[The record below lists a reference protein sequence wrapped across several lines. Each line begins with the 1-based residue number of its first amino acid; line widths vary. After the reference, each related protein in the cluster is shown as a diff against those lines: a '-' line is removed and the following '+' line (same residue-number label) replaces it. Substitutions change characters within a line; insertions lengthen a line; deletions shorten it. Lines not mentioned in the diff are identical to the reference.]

1 MRTKIG
7 TRLLSLFL
15 TAICVIGLIPTSA
28 FAASSENMP
37 SEITL
42 KKSDYFLDT
51 DGSKTYNSPSFD
63 KPLYLHIINMNV
75 GGKTKVG
82 FCAEHGKQLG
92 NTLIGKKWG
101 NPEPVTNSFIKMMIG
116 YYYCMTDAKYMTDA
130 YKAKFGS
137 QLWTDQNM
145 IRYHNAWIQ
154 ALCWRALGQGAA
166 IPSDAEGQRVAIAKE
181 LMYIANA
188 KNGTSYSDIYTDKY
202 GTTTFYE
209 KGCKVIDNPDCWPDV
224 DVTLYH
230 YIGGNATS
238 PDGKKH
244 YTNDNTQ
251 AIMVATPRGEPT
263 IDDYQIVVK
272 KVDSSNPTKGL
283 PGATFSLTMV
293 GSDDPSFPMTGVTG
307 QDGTYTFK
315 PLKAGTYQVT
325 ETEAPE
331 GYQIDNPG
339 PYTVT
344 LPMNGQKTV
353 TVTAT
358 DTPITTSSGS
368 IRKVDKD
375 IPTMGLA
382 GATIRITGIDNNFKY
397 EGQTVAGGA
406 LTDVPWDT
414 MPVGSYIAEEIGA
427 PEGYILPSPHE
438 KKEFY
443 WDKKSDVTLVFE
455 NDSKVKVQL
464 LKKDESNNPLPGC
477 LFTVIKNG
485 QTLFS
490 AVTDAAG
497 TITVP
502 NVTEGTYWF
511 VEKDAPEGYVVNS
524 EPVTAYVS
532 AADIQGNKTVT
543 VEATNHRKPGLEI
556 VKIDSVT
563 KEPVANCTFDIRS
576 IDGTY
581 HETLT
586 TDGAGRIFLENMTP
600 GSYEVKE
607 TAVPKGYNLNPEK
620 QTVELTAGGTF
631 TLTFE
636 NVPKTDFTLFK
647 HDSNNHPIAGV
658 TFEISKKGGQSL
670 GHFTTDGQGK
680 LTVPNLEPGI
690 YVAVE
695 TDCPDDYILDK
706 TPHEFQVNAGK
717 TEVGIDVVNLKK
729 PEITVKKVDSI
740 VGGGVEGAKFE
751 IFYAG
756 TGGTGSPA
764 GTYESLGT
772 KYTDANGIIHL
783 DHLKEGWYRFTEV
796 EAPEGYQL
804 DEPSTQEIYLK
815 GDDNAELTFKDT
827 PLSAIIVMKKDGVNG
842 KALPGA
848 TFQLR
853 YLDGTS
859 GTGGTVIGE
868 KVTDQNGVCS
878 WTGLKA
884 GTYIVE
890 EVKPAPG
897 YNIVEGPKTVYISGK
912 AQDVITVSFDNS
924 PDGTLLIKKVDA
936 KNPTK
941 VLAGA
946 KFRVQYTNGTLLGN
960 DNGIFTTDEN
970 GQITIAGLEPEKT
983 IIVTE
988 VEAPAGYII
997 DGQAQTIDIKSG
1009 KVVSITFKNAPKGEL
1024 VIEKTDAATGKLLPG
1039 AEFIIRKS
1047 DGTEVGADG
1056 NIHNNLTIES
1066 GTLSSD
1072 SHFVTGGDGRIIIK
1086 GLTPGNYTIT
1096 EVKAPDGYLIGKN
1109 ASRTIQITAG
1119 DTQTIT
1125 FANPST
1131 CSLLIKKVCS
1141 INTDKMLEGA
1151 VFDVRYADGSV
1162 VGDSNG
1168 VYETGADGTILITG
1182 LEANKAIIVT
1192 ETKAPNGFAID
1203 TKPQTVTTIAGK
1215 VVQLTFANAPY
1226 GKLVIEKR
1234 DAETNNLLP
1243 GAEFRVT
1250 TAAGCEVG
1258 QNGVIGDT
1266 TLTSNGIFRTDA
1278 DGKITISNLRP
1289 GNYIITEIKAPD
1301 GYLIDD
1307 PTRNV
1312 TVTAGDTQTIVFKN
1326 HSTCSLLIKKVC
1338 TENPDKMLEG
1348 AVFDVRYADGTV
1360 VGDSN
1365 GVFTTGA
1372 DGTILITGL
1381 EANKAI
1387 VVTETKAPD
1396 GFAIDTT
1403 PQTITTQAGKVVQLT
1418 FANAPYGKIIIEKRD
1433 SKTNELLP
1441 GAEFRVTT
1449 AAGCEVGQNGVIGD
1463 TNLTSNGIFTTGAD
1477 GKITIT
1483 NVRPGSYVITEIKA
1497 PDGYLIDDPTR
1508 TITVTSGDTQTIVFK
1523 DTKPGG
1529 LIIEKRD
1536 SVTKEPLAGATFK
1549 VTTSDGRFVAQ
1560 DGGATSTNGLYTTD
1574 ANGQIH
1580 IVDLDP
1586 DTYVVTEVTAP
1597 DGYLMD
1603 APSQTVKI
1611 EKNDTQTLT
1620 FYDTPLGGL
1629 TIVKVDSESGK
1640 RLEGAKIEVAKLNGE
1655 IVGTYVTDKLGVIQ
1669 LPDLD
1674 DGWYQLTEI
1683 KAPKGYLLDSTP
1695 QKVEVKKGETKT
1707 FEFENTA
1714 SASMLIH
1721 KIDSVTKK
1729 GIQGVKFVVYDSSM
1743 TPIGEYESDDQGYVH
1758 LNKTL
1763 EDGKYYVREIVAAEG
1778 YILDNK
1784 VKSFTVLAGDTAMIE
1799 WENTSELGQIQVIK
1813 TSEGYS
1819 SVNGLPAGTPL
1830 SGAIFAV
1837 YDKQN
1842 NVVDKF
1848 QTNENGIGSSKK
1860 LPLGIYTVKE
1870 VQAPANYGL
1879 NPTVF
1884 TADIEFAGQV
1894 VKLNVT
1900 DPVITAGVSI
1910 KKTGYAQT
1918 MNNNVMRWTVSGV
1931 RNDSTTSLQS
1941 FYWRDTLPTDAVR
1954 LTRLVTGT
1962 YSTTQ
1967 TYKVT
1972 FTTNLNSQWRTAYD
1986 NLSTAKNYT
1995 LDMSSAALGLAS
2007 NEYVTQ
2013 FMLSFG
2019 IVPAGFHQLT
2029 NATVDAQTLYALT
2042 NGYKFTNKADV
2053 GGLLGGNW
2061 VQSIARWTT
2070 SVYSHYVPA
2079 KPAAPKSP
2087 KLPRTGY

>member
-28 FAASSENMP
+28 FAAPSGSMP

-42 KKSDYFLDT
+42 QKSDYFLDT
-51 DGSKTYNSPSFD
+51 DGSKTYNSPSFGE
-63 KPLYLHIINMNV
+63 PLYLHIINMNV
-75 GGKTKVG
+75 GGETKVG

-116 YYYCMTDAKYMTDA
+116 YYYCMTDAKYQTDA
-130 YKAKFGS
+130 YKEKWGGE
-137 QLWTDQNM
+137 LWTDQNL

-166 IPSDAEGQRVAIAKE
+166 IPSDAEGQKVAIAKE

-202 GTTTFYE
+202 GTTTFYQKGE
-209 KGCKVIDNPDCWPDV
+209 KVLDNTDCWPDV
-224 DVTLYH
+224 DVTLYR

-251 AIMVATPRGEPT
+251 AVKVATPKPPT
-263 IDDYQIVVK
+263 AEDYQIVVK

-283 PGATFSLTMV
+283 AGAAFSLEMV
-293 GSDDPSFPMTGVTG
+293 GSDDPMFPMTGVTG

-315 PLKAGTYQVT
+315 KLKAGTYQVT
-325 ETEAPE
+325 ETKAPD

-344 LPMNGQKTV
+344 LPTNGQKTV
-353 TVTAT
+353 TVTAL
-358 DTPITTSSGS
+358 DTPITLASGS

-375 IPTMGLA
+375 RPTMGLA
-382 GATIRITGIDNNFKY
+382 GATIRITGIDNNFTY
-397 EGQTVAGGA
+397 EGQTVDGGA

-414 MPVGSYIAEEIGA
+414 MPVGSYVAEEIGA

-443 WDKKSDVTLVFE
+443 WDKKNEVKLVFE

-563 KEPVANCTFDIRS
+563 KKPVANCTFDIRS

-631 TLTFE
+631 TRTFE

-706 TPHEFQVNAGK
+706 TPHEFQVNAGV
-717 TEVGIDVVNLKK
+717 TNVGIDVVNLKK

-796 EAPEGYQL
+796 EAPAGYQL

-853 YLDGTS
+853 YLGGTS

-878 WTGLKA
+878 WTSLKA

-936 KNPTK
+936 KHPTK

-988 VEAPAGYII
+988 IEAPAGYII

-1024 VIEKTDAATGKLLPG
+1024 VIEKTDAATGKLLSG

-1056 NIHNNLTIES
+1056 NIHNDLTIES

-1131 CSLLIKKVCS
+1131 CSLLIKKVC
-1141 INTDKMLEGA
+1141 
-1151 VFDVRYADGSV
+1151 
-1162 VGDSNG
+1162 
-1168 VYETGADGTILITG
+1168 
-1182 LEANKAIIVT
+1182 
-1192 ETKAPNGFAID
+1192 
-1203 TKPQTVTTIAGK
+1203 
-1215 VVQLTFANAPY
+1215 
-1226 GKLVIEKR
+1226 
-1234 DAETNNLLP
+1234 
-1243 GAEFRVT
+1243 
-1250 TAAGCEVG
+1250 
-1258 QNGVIGDT
+1258 
-1266 TLTSNGIFRTDA
+1266 
-1278 DGKITISNLRP
+1278 
-1289 GNYIITEIKAPD
+1289 
-1301 GYLIDD
+1301 
-1307 PTRNV
+1307 
-1312 TVTAGDTQTIVFKN
+1312 
-1326 HSTCSLLIKKVC
+1326 

-1396 GFAIDTT
+1396 GFTIDTT

-1483 NVRPGSYVITEIKA
+1483 NVRPGNYVITEIKA

-1640 RLEGAKIEVAKLNGE
+1640 RLEGAKIEVAKMNGE

-1707 FEFENTA
+1707 FEFENIA

-1721 KIDSVTKK
+1721 KIDSVTRK

>member
-15 TAICVIGLIPTSA
+15 TVICVIGLIPTSA
-28 FAASSENMP
+28 FAASSGSTP

-75 GGKTKVG
+75 GGETKVG

-101 NPEPVTNSFIKMMIG
+101 NPETVTNSFIKMMIG
-116 YYYCMTDAKYMTDA
+116 YYYCMTDAKYQTDA
-130 YKAKFGS
+130 YKEKWGGA
-137 QLWTDQNM
+137 LWTDQNM

-166 IPSDAEGQRVAIAKE
+166 IPSDAEGQKVAIAKE

-202 GTTTFYE
+202 GTTTFYQKGE
-209 KGCKVIDNPDCWPDV
+209 KVLDNTDCWPDV

-230 YIGGNATS
+230 YIGGDATS

-251 AIMVATPRGEPT
+251 AIMVATPKVQTSDE
-263 IDDYQIVVK
+263 YKIVVK

-283 PGATFSLTMV
+283 AGAEFSLEMV
-293 GSDDPSFPMTGVTG
+293 GSDDPKFPMTGVTG
-307 QDGTYTFK
+307 QNGTYTFTN
-315 PLKAGTYQVT
+315 LKAGTYQVT
-325 ETEAPE
+325 ETKAPE
-331 GYQIDNPG
+331 DYQIDNPG

-344 LPMNGQKTV
+344 LPTNGQKTV
-353 TVTAT
+353 TVTAL
-358 DTPITTSSGS
+358 DTPITLASGS

-375 IPTMGLA
+375 RPTMGLA
-382 GATIRITGIDNNFKY
+382 GATIRITGIDNNFTY
-397 EGQTVAGGA
+397 EGQTVEGGA

-414 MPVGSYIAEEIGA
+414 MPVGSYVAEEIGA

-443 WDKKSDVTLVFE
+443 WDKKNEVKLVFE

-706 TPHEFQVNAGK
+706 TPHEFQVNAGV
-717 TEVGIDVVNLKK
+717 TNVGIDVVNLKK

-796 EAPEGYQL
+796 EAPAGYQL

-853 YLDGTS
+853 YLGGTS

-878 WTGLKA
+878 WTSLKA

-936 KNPTK
+936 KHPTK

-988 VEAPAGYII
+988 IEAPAGYII

-1056 NIHNNLTIES
+1056 NIHNDLTIES

-1125 FANPST
+1125 FANP
-1131 CSLLIKKVCS
+1131 
-1141 INTDKMLEGA
+1141 
-1151 VFDVRYADGSV
+1151 
-1162 VGDSNG
+1162 
-1168 VYETGADGTILITG
+1168 
-1182 LEANKAIIVT
+1182 
-1192 ETKAPNGFAID
+1192 
-1203 TKPQTVTTIAGK
+1203 
-1215 VVQLTFANAPY
+1215 
-1226 GKLVIEKR
+1226 
-1234 DAETNNLLP
+1234 
-1243 GAEFRVT
+1243 
-1250 TAAGCEVG
+1250 
-1258 QNGVIGDT
+1258 
-1266 TLTSNGIFRTDA
+1266 
-1278 DGKITISNLRP
+1278 
-1289 GNYIITEIKAPD
+1289 
-1301 GYLIDD
+1301 
-1307 PTRNV
+1307 
-1312 TVTAGDTQTIVFKN
+1312 
-1326 HSTCSLLIKKVC
+1326 STCSLLIKKVC

-1463 TNLTSNGIFTTGAD
+1463 TKLTSNGIFTTGAD

-1483 NVRPGSYVITEIKA
+1483 NVRPGSYIITEIKA

-1536 SVTKEPLAGATFK
+1536 SVTKVPLAGATFK

-1918 MNNNVMRWTVSGV
+1918 MNNNIMRWTVSGV

-2070 SVYSHYVPA
+2070 SIYSHYVPA

>member
-1 MRTKIG
+1 MRQKIG

-28 FAASSENMP
+28 FAAPSGSMP

-42 KKSDYFLDT
+42 QKSDYFLDT
-51 DGSKTYNSPSFD
+51 DGSKTYNSPSFGE
-63 KPLYLHIINMNV
+63 PLYLHIINMNV
-75 GGKTKVG
+75 GGKTNVG

-116 YYYCMTDAKYMTDA
+116 YYYCMTDAKYQTDA
-130 YKAKFGS
+130 YKEKWGGE
-137 QLWTDQNM
+137 LWTDQNL

-166 IPSDAEGQRVAIAKE
+166 IPSDAEGQKVAIAKE

-202 GTTTFYE
+202 GTTTFYQKGE
-209 KGCKVIDNPDCWPDV
+209 KVLDNTDCWPDV

-251 AIMVATPRGEPT
+251 AIMVATPSIPT
-263 IDDYQIVVK
+263 LGNYQITVK

-283 PGATFSLTMV
+283 AGAEFSLEMV
-293 GSDDPSFPMTGVTG
+293 GSDDPKFPMTGVTG
-307 QDGTYTFK
+307 QGGTLTFK
-315 PLKAGTYQVT
+315 DLKAGTYQVT
-325 ETEAPE
+325 ETKAPE
-331 GYQIDNPG
+331 DYQIDNPG

-344 LPMNGQKTV
+344 LPTNGQNTV

-358 DTPITTSSGS
+358 DTPITLASGS

-375 IPTMGLA
+375 RPTMGLA
-382 GATIRITGIDNNFKY
+382 GATIRITGIDNNFTY
-397 EGQTVAGGA
+397 EGQTVEGGA

-414 MPVGSYIAEEIGA
+414 MPVGSYVAEEIGA

-443 WDKKSDVTLVFE
+443 WDKKNEVKLVFE

-706 TPHEFQVNAGK
+706 TPHEFQVNAGV
-717 TEVGIDVVNLKK
+717 TNVGIDVVNLKK

-796 EAPEGYQL
+796 EAPAGYQL

-853 YLDGTS
+853 YLGGTS

-878 WTGLKA
+878 WTSLKA

-936 KNPTK
+936 KHPTK

-988 VEAPAGYII
+988 IEAPAGYII

-1056 NIHNNLTIES
+1056 NIHNDLTIES

-1125 FANPST
+1125 FANP
-1131 CSLLIKKVCS
+1131 
-1141 INTDKMLEGA
+1141 
-1151 VFDVRYADGSV
+1151 
-1162 VGDSNG
+1162 
-1168 VYETGADGTILITG
+1168 
-1182 LEANKAIIVT
+1182 
-1192 ETKAPNGFAID
+1192 
-1203 TKPQTVTTIAGK
+1203 
-1215 VVQLTFANAPY
+1215 
-1226 GKLVIEKR
+1226 
-1234 DAETNNLLP
+1234 
-1243 GAEFRVT
+1243 
-1250 TAAGCEVG
+1250 
-1258 QNGVIGDT
+1258 
-1266 TLTSNGIFRTDA
+1266 
-1278 DGKITISNLRP
+1278 
-1289 GNYIITEIKAPD
+1289 
-1301 GYLIDD
+1301 
-1307 PTRNV
+1307 
-1312 TVTAGDTQTIVFKN
+1312 
-1326 HSTCSLLIKKVC
+1326 STCSLLIKKVC

-1483 NVRPGSYVITEIKA
+1483 NVRPGNYVITEIKA

-1640 RLEGAKIEVAKLNGE
+1640 RLEGAKIEVAKMNGE

-1721 KIDSVTKK
+1721 KLDSVTRK

>member
-1 MRTKIG
+1 
-7 TRLLSLFL
+7 
-15 TAICVIGLIPTSA
+15 
-28 FAASSENMP
+28 MP

-42 KKSDYFLDT
+42 QKSDYFLDT
-51 DGSKTYNSPSFD
+51 DGSKTYNSPSFGE
-63 KPLYLHIINMNV
+63 PLYLHIINMNV
-75 GGKTKVG
+75 GGETKIG

-116 YYYCMTDAKYMTDA
+116 YYYCMTDTKYQTDA
-130 YKAKFGS
+130 YKEKWGGE
-137 QLWTDQNM
+137 LWTDPNL

-166 IPSDAEGQRVAIAKE
+166 IPSDAEGQKVAIAKE

-202 GTTTFYE
+202 GTTTFYQKGE
-209 KGCKVIDNPDCWPDV
+209 KVLDNTDCWPDV

-244 YTNDNTQ
+244 YTNENTQ
-251 AIMVATPRGEPT
+251 AIMVATPKEPT
-263 IDDYQIVVK
+263 SEEYQIVVK

-283 PGATFSLTMV
+283 AGAEFSLEMV
-293 GSDDPSFPMTGVTG
+293 GSDDPKFPMTGVTR
-307 QDGTYTFK
+307 QNGTYTFRG
-315 PLKAGTYQVT
+315 LKAGTYQVT
-325 ETEAPE
+325 ETTAPD

-344 LPMNGQKTV
+344 LPTNGQKTV
-353 TVTAT
+353 TVTAL
-358 DTPITTSSGS
+358 DTPITLASGS

-375 IPTMGLA
+375 RPTMGLA
-382 GATIRITGIDNNFKY
+382 GATIRITGIDNNFTY
-397 EGQTVAGGA
+397 EGQTVEGGA

-414 MPVGSYIAEEIGA
+414 MPVGSYVAEEIGA

-443 WDKKSDVTLVFE
+443 WDKKNEVKLVFE

-658 TFEISKKGGQSL
+658 TFEISKKGGKSL

-706 TPHEFQVNAGK
+706 TPHEFQVNAGV
-717 TEVGIDVVNLKK
+717 TNVGIDVVNLKK

-740 VGGGVEGAKFE
+740 VGGGVKDAKFE

-796 EAPEGYQL
+796 EAPAGYQL

-853 YLDGTS
+853 YLGGTS

-878 WTGLKA
+878 WTSLKA

-936 KNPTK
+936 KHPTK

-988 VEAPAGYII
+988 IEAPAGYII

-1024 VIEKTDAATGKLLPG
+1024 VIEKTDAATGKLLSG

-1056 NIHNNLTIES
+1056 NIHNDLTIES

-1125 FANPST
+1125 FANP
-1131 CSLLIKKVCS
+1131 
-1141 INTDKMLEGA
+1141 
-1151 VFDVRYADGSV
+1151 
-1162 VGDSNG
+1162 
-1168 VYETGADGTILITG
+1168 
-1182 LEANKAIIVT
+1182 
-1192 ETKAPNGFAID
+1192 
-1203 TKPQTVTTIAGK
+1203 
-1215 VVQLTFANAPY
+1215 
-1226 GKLVIEKR
+1226 
-1234 DAETNNLLP
+1234 
-1243 GAEFRVT
+1243 
-1250 TAAGCEVG
+1250 
-1258 QNGVIGDT
+1258 
-1266 TLTSNGIFRTDA
+1266 
-1278 DGKITISNLRP
+1278 
-1289 GNYIITEIKAPD
+1289 
-1301 GYLIDD
+1301 
-1307 PTRNV
+1307 
-1312 TVTAGDTQTIVFKN
+1312 
-1326 HSTCSLLIKKVC
+1326 STCSLLIKKVC

-1483 NVRPGSYVITEIKA
+1483 NVRPGNYVITEIKA

-1640 RLEGAKIEVAKLNGE
+1640 RLEGAKIEVAKMNGE

-1721 KIDSVTKK
+1721 KIDSVTRK

-2070 SVYSHYVPA
+2070 SIYSHYVPA

>member
-1 MRTKIG
+1 MRQKIG

-28 FAASSENMP
+28 FAAPSGSMP

-42 KKSDYFLDT
+42 QKSDYFLDT
-51 DGSKTYNSPSFD
+51 DGSKTYNSPSFGE
-63 KPLYLHIINMNV
+63 PLYLHIINMNV

-116 YYYCMTDAKYMTDA
+116 YYYCMTDAKYQTDA
-130 YKAKFGS
+130 YKEKWGGE
-137 QLWTDQNM
+137 LWTDQNL

-166 IPSDAEGQRVAIAKE
+166 IPSDAEGQKAAIAKE

-202 GTTTFYE
+202 GTTTFYQKGE
-209 KGCKVIDNPDCWPDV
+209 KVLDNTDCWPDV

-251 AIMVATPRGEPT
+251 AIMVATPSIPT
-263 IDDYQIVVK
+263 AESYQIVVK

-283 PGATFSLTMV
+283 SGATFSLTMV
-293 GSDDPSFPMTGVTG
+293 GSTKTLTGVTG

-315 PLKAGTYQVT
+315 NLKAGTYQVT

-339 PYTVT
+339 PYAVT
-344 LPMNGQKTV
+344 LPTNGQKTV
-353 TVTAT
+353 TVTAL
-358 DTPITTSSGS
+358 DTPITLASGS

-375 IPTMGLA
+375 RPTMGLA
-382 GATIRITGIDNNFKY
+382 GATIRITGIDNNFTY
-397 EGQTVAGGA
+397 EGQTVEGGA

-414 MPVGSYIAEEIGA
+414 MPVGSYVAEEIGA

-443 WDKKSDVTLVFE
+443 WDKKNEVKLVFE

-706 TPHEFQVNAGK
+706 TPHEFQVNAGV
-717 TEVGIDVVNLKK
+717 TNVGIDVVNLKK

-796 EAPEGYQL
+796 EAPAGYQL

-853 YLDGTS
+853 YLGGTS

-936 KNPTK
+936 KHPTK

-970 GQITIAGLEPEKT
+970 GQITIAGLEPKKT

-988 VEAPAGYII
+988 IEAPAGYII

-1056 NIHNNLTIES
+1056 NIHNDLTIES

-1086 GLTPGNYTIT
+1086 GLTPGHYTIT

-1125 FANPST
+1125 FANP
-1131 CSLLIKKVCS
+1131 
-1141 INTDKMLEGA
+1141 
-1151 VFDVRYADGSV
+1151 
-1162 VGDSNG
+1162 
-1168 VYETGADGTILITG
+1168 
-1182 LEANKAIIVT
+1182 
-1192 ETKAPNGFAID
+1192 
-1203 TKPQTVTTIAGK
+1203 
-1215 VVQLTFANAPY
+1215 
-1226 GKLVIEKR
+1226 
-1234 DAETNNLLP
+1234 
-1243 GAEFRVT
+1243 
-1250 TAAGCEVG
+1250 
-1258 QNGVIGDT
+1258 
-1266 TLTSNGIFRTDA
+1266 
-1278 DGKITISNLRP
+1278 
-1289 GNYIITEIKAPD
+1289 
-1301 GYLIDD
+1301 
-1307 PTRNV
+1307 
-1312 TVTAGDTQTIVFKN
+1312 
-1326 HSTCSLLIKKVC
+1326 STCSLLIKKVC

-1483 NVRPGSYVITEIKA
+1483 NVRPGNYVITEIKA

-1640 RLEGAKIEVAKLNGE
+1640 RLEGAKIEVAKMNGE

-1721 KIDSVTKK
+1721 KIDSVTRK

-1860 LPLGIYTVKE
+1860 LPLGIYAVKE

>member
-28 FAASSENMP
+28 FAAPSGSMP

-42 KKSDYFLDT
+42 QKSDYFLDT
-51 DGSKTYNSPSFD
+51 DGSKTYNSPSFGE
-63 KPLYLHIINMNV
+63 PLYLHIINMNV
-75 GGKTKVG
+75 GGKTNVG

-116 YYYCMTDAKYMTDA
+116 YYYCMTDAKYQTDA
-130 YKAKFGS
+130 YKEKWGGE
-137 QLWTDQNM
+137 LWTDQNL

-166 IPSDAEGQRVAIAKE
+166 IPSDAEGQKVAIAKE

-202 GTTTFYE
+202 GTTTFYQKGE
-209 KGCKVIDNPDCWPDV
+209 KVLDNTDCWPDV

-251 AIMVATPRGEPT
+251 AIMVATPSIPT
-263 IDDYQIVVK
+263 AESYQIVVK

-283 PGATFSLTMV
+283 SGATFSLTMV
-293 GSDDPSFPMTGVTG
+293 GSTKTLTGVTG

-315 PLKAGTYQVT
+315 NLKAGTYQVT

-339 PYTVT
+339 PYAVT
-344 LPMNGQKTV
+344 LPTNGQNTV
-353 TVTAT
+353 TVTAL
-358 DTPITTSSGS
+358 DTPITLASGS

-375 IPTMGLA
+375 RPTMGLA
-382 GATIRITGIDNNFKY
+382 GATIRITGIDNNFTY
-397 EGQTVAGGA
+397 EGQTVEGGA

-414 MPVGSYIAEEIGA
+414 MPVGSYVAEEIGA

-443 WDKKSDVTLVFE
+443 WDKKNEVKLVFE

-706 TPHEFQVNAGK
+706 TPHEFQVNAGV
-717 TEVGIDVVNLKK
+717 TNVGIDVVNLKK

-796 EAPEGYQL
+796 EAPAGYQL

-853 YLDGTS
+853 YLGGTS

-988 VEAPAGYII
+988 IEAPAGYII

-1056 NIHNNLTIES
+1056 NIHNDLTIES

-1125 FANPST
+1125 FANP
-1131 CSLLIKKVCS
+1131 
-1141 INTDKMLEGA
+1141 
-1151 VFDVRYADGSV
+1151 
-1162 VGDSNG
+1162 
-1168 VYETGADGTILITG
+1168 
-1182 LEANKAIIVT
+1182 
-1192 ETKAPNGFAID
+1192 
-1203 TKPQTVTTIAGK
+1203 
-1215 VVQLTFANAPY
+1215 
-1226 GKLVIEKR
+1226 
-1234 DAETNNLLP
+1234 
-1243 GAEFRVT
+1243 
-1250 TAAGCEVG
+1250 
-1258 QNGVIGDT
+1258 
-1266 TLTSNGIFRTDA
+1266 
-1278 DGKITISNLRP
+1278 
-1289 GNYIITEIKAPD
+1289 
-1301 GYLIDD
+1301 
-1307 PTRNV
+1307 
-1312 TVTAGDTQTIVFKN
+1312 
-1326 HSTCSLLIKKVC
+1326 STCSLLIKKVC

-1483 NVRPGSYVITEIKA
+1483 NVRPGNYIITEIKA

-1640 RLEGAKIEVAKLNGE
+1640 RLEGAKIEVAKMNGE

-1714 SASMLIH
+1714 STSMLIH

-1918 MNNNVMRWTVSGV
+1918 MNNNIMRWTVSGV

-2070 SVYSHYVPA
+2070 SIYSHYVPA

>member
-1 MRTKIG
+1 MRQKIG

-28 FAASSENMP
+28 FAAPSGSMP

-42 KKSDYFLDT
+42 QKSDYFLDT
-51 DGSKTYNSPSFD
+51 DGSKTYNSPSFGE
-63 KPLYLHIINMNV
+63 PLYLHIINMNV
-75 GGKTKVG
+75 GGKTNVG

-116 YYYCMTDAKYMTDA
+116 YYYCMTDAKYQTDA
-130 YKAKFGS
+130 YKEKWGGE
-137 QLWTDQNM
+137 LWTDQNL

-166 IPSDAEGQRVAIAKE
+166 IPSDAEGQKVAIAKE

-202 GTTTFYE
+202 GTTTFYQKGE
-209 KGCKVIDNPDCWPDV
+209 KVLDNTDCWPDV

-251 AIMVATPRGEPT
+251 AIMVATPSIPT
-263 IDDYQIVVK
+263 LGNYQITVK

-283 PGATFSLTMV
+283 AGAEFSLEMV
-293 GSDDPSFPMTGVTG
+293 GSDDPKFPMTGVTG
-307 QDGTYTFK
+307 QGGTLTFK
-315 PLKAGTYQVT
+315 DLKAGTYQVT
-325 ETEAPE
+325 ETKAPE
-331 GYQIDNPG
+331 DYQIDNPG

-344 LPMNGQKTV
+344 LPTNGQNTV

-358 DTPITTSSGS
+358 DTPITLASGS

-375 IPTMGLA
+375 RPTMGLA
-382 GATIRITGIDNNFKY
+382 GATIRITGIDNNFTY
-397 EGQTVAGGA
+397 EGQTVEGGA

-414 MPVGSYIAEEIGA
+414 MPVGSYVAEEIGA

-443 WDKKSDVTLVFE
+443 WDKKNEVKLVFE

-706 TPHEFQVNAGK
+706 TPHEFQVNAGV
-717 TEVGIDVVNLKK
+717 TNVGIDVVNLKK

-796 EAPEGYQL
+796 EAPAGYQL

-853 YLDGTS
+853 YLGGTS

-878 WTGLKA
+878 WTSLKA

-936 KNPTK
+936 KHPTK

-970 GQITIAGLEPEKT
+970 GQITIAGLEPKKT

-988 VEAPAGYII
+988 IEAPAGYII

-1056 NIHNNLTIES
+1056 NIHNDLTIES

-1125 FANPST
+1125 FANP
-1131 CSLLIKKVCS
+1131 
-1141 INTDKMLEGA
+1141 
-1151 VFDVRYADGSV
+1151 
-1162 VGDSNG
+1162 
-1168 VYETGADGTILITG
+1168 
-1182 LEANKAIIVT
+1182 
-1192 ETKAPNGFAID
+1192 
-1203 TKPQTVTTIAGK
+1203 
-1215 VVQLTFANAPY
+1215 
-1226 GKLVIEKR
+1226 
-1234 DAETNNLLP
+1234 
-1243 GAEFRVT
+1243 
-1250 TAAGCEVG
+1250 
-1258 QNGVIGDT
+1258 
-1266 TLTSNGIFRTDA
+1266 
-1278 DGKITISNLRP
+1278 
-1289 GNYIITEIKAPD
+1289 
-1301 GYLIDD
+1301 
-1307 PTRNV
+1307 
-1312 TVTAGDTQTIVFKN
+1312 
-1326 HSTCSLLIKKVC
+1326 STCSLLIKKVC

-1483 NVRPGSYVITEIKA
+1483 NVRPGNYVITEIKA

-1640 RLEGAKIEVAKLNGE
+1640 RLEGAKIEVAKMNGE

-1721 KIDSVTKK
+1721 KIDSVTRK

>member
-28 FAASSENMP
+28 FAAPSGSMP

-42 KKSDYFLDT
+42 QKSDYFLDT
-51 DGSKTYNSPSFD
+51 DGSKTYNSPSFGE
-63 KPLYLHIINMNV
+63 PLYLHIINMNV
-75 GGKTKVG
+75 GGKTQVG

-116 YYYCMTDAKYMTDA
+116 YYYCMTDAKYQTDA
-130 YKAKFGS
+130 YKEKWGGE
-137 QLWTDQNM
+137 LWTDQNL

-166 IPSDAEGQRVAIAKE
+166 IPSDAEGQKVAIAKE

-202 GTTTFYE
+202 GTTTFYQKGE
-209 KGCKVIDNPDCWPDV
+209 KVLDNTDCWPDV
-224 DVTLYH
+224 DVTLYR

-251 AIMVATPRGEPT
+251 AVMVATPKKEPT
-263 IDDYQIVVK
+263 GDTYRIIVK

-283 PGATFSLTMV
+283 AGATFSLEMV
-293 GSDDPSFPMTGVTG
+293 GSDGPSFPKTGVTG
-307 QDGTYTFK
+307 QDGTYIFDR
-315 PLKAGTYQVT
+315 LEAGTYKVT

-339 PYTVT
+339 PYAVT
-344 LPMNGQKTV
+344 LPTNGQNTV
-353 TVTAT
+353 TVTAL
-358 DTPITTSSGS
+358 DTPITLASGS

-375 IPTMGLA
+375 RPTMGLA
-382 GATIRITGIDNNFKY
+382 GATIRITGIDNNFTY
-397 EGQTVAGGA
+397 EGQTVEGGA

-414 MPVGSYIAEEIGA
+414 MPVGSYVAEEIGA

-443 WDKKSDVTLVFE
+443 WDKKNEVKLVFE

-581 HETLT
+581 HEALT

-706 TPHEFQVNAGK
+706 TPHEFQVNAGV
-717 TEVGIDVVNLKK
+717 TNVGIDVVNLKK

-796 EAPEGYQL
+796 EAPAGYQL

-853 YLDGTS
+853 YLGGTS
-859 GTGGTVIGE
+859 GTGGTAIGE

-936 KNPTK
+936 KHPTK

-970 GQITIAGLEPEKT
+970 GQITIAGLEPKKT

-988 VEAPAGYII
+988 IEAPAGYII

-1056 NIHNNLTIES
+1056 NIHNDLTIES

-1086 GLTPGNYTIT
+1086 GLTPGHYTIT

-1125 FANPST
+1125 FANP
-1131 CSLLIKKVCS
+1131 
-1141 INTDKMLEGA
+1141 
-1151 VFDVRYADGSV
+1151 
-1162 VGDSNG
+1162 
-1168 VYETGADGTILITG
+1168 
-1182 LEANKAIIVT
+1182 
-1192 ETKAPNGFAID
+1192 
-1203 TKPQTVTTIAGK
+1203 
-1215 VVQLTFANAPY
+1215 
-1226 GKLVIEKR
+1226 
-1234 DAETNNLLP
+1234 
-1243 GAEFRVT
+1243 
-1250 TAAGCEVG
+1250 
-1258 QNGVIGDT
+1258 
-1266 TLTSNGIFRTDA
+1266 
-1278 DGKITISNLRP
+1278 
-1289 GNYIITEIKAPD
+1289 
-1301 GYLIDD
+1301 
-1307 PTRNV
+1307 
-1312 TVTAGDTQTIVFKN
+1312 
-1326 HSTCSLLIKKVC
+1326 STCSLLIKKVC

-1483 NVRPGSYVITEIKA
+1483 NVRPGNYVITEIKA

-1629 TIVKVDSESGK
+1629 TIVKVDSASGK
-1640 RLEGAKIEVAKLNGE
+1640 RLEGAKIEVAKMNGE

-1721 KIDSVTKK
+1721 KIDSVTRK

>member
-1 MRTKIG
+1 
-7 TRLLSLFL
+7 
-15 TAICVIGLIPTSA
+15 
-28 FAASSENMP
+28 MP

-42 KKSDYFLDT
+42 QKSDYFLDT
-51 DGSKTYNSPSFD
+51 DGSKTYSSPSFGE
-63 KPLYLHIINMNV
+63 PLYLHIINMNV

-116 YYYCMTDAKYMTDA
+116 YYYCMTDAKYQTDA
-130 YKAKFGS
+130 YKEKWGGE
-137 QLWTDQNM
+137 LWTDQNL

-166 IPSDAEGQRVAIAKE
+166 IPSDAEGQKVAIAKE

-202 GTTTFYE
+202 GTTTFYQKGE
-209 KGCKVIDNPDCWPDV
+209 KVLDNTDCWPDV

-251 AIMVATPRGEPT
+251 AIMVATPSIPT
-263 IDDYQIVVK
+263 AESYQIVVK

-283 PGATFSLTMV
+283 SGATFSLTMV
-293 GSDDPSFPMTGVTG
+293 GSTKTLTGVTG

-315 PLKAGTYQVT
+315 NLKAGTYQVT
-325 ETEAPE
+325 ETEAPD

-344 LPMNGQKTV
+344 LPTNGQKTV
-353 TVTAT
+353 TVTAL
-358 DTPITTSSGS
+358 DTPITLASGS

-375 IPTMGLA
+375 RPTMGLA
-382 GATIRITGIDNNFKY
+382 GATIRITGIDNNFTY
-397 EGQTVAGGA
+397 EGQTVDGGA

-414 MPVGSYIAEEIGA
+414 MPVGSYVAEEIGA

-443 WDKKSDVTLVFE
+443 WDKKNEVKLVFE

-485 QTLFS
+485 QTIFS

-581 HETLT
+581 HEALT

-706 TPHEFQVNAGK
+706 TPHEFQVNAGV
-717 TEVGIDVVNLKK
+717 TNVGIDVVNLKK

-796 EAPEGYQL
+796 EAPAGYQL

-853 YLDGTS
+853 YLGGTS
-859 GTGGTVIGE
+859 GTGGTAIGE

-970 GQITIAGLEPEKT
+970 GQITIAGLEPKKT

-988 VEAPAGYII
+988 IEAPAGYII

-1056 NIHNNLTIES
+1056 NIHNDLTIES

-1125 FANPST
+1125 FANP
-1131 CSLLIKKVCS
+1131 
-1141 INTDKMLEGA
+1141 
-1151 VFDVRYADGSV
+1151 
-1162 VGDSNG
+1162 
-1168 VYETGADGTILITG
+1168 
-1182 LEANKAIIVT
+1182 
-1192 ETKAPNGFAID
+1192 
-1203 TKPQTVTTIAGK
+1203 
-1215 VVQLTFANAPY
+1215 
-1226 GKLVIEKR
+1226 
-1234 DAETNNLLP
+1234 
-1243 GAEFRVT
+1243 
-1250 TAAGCEVG
+1250 
-1258 QNGVIGDT
+1258 
-1266 TLTSNGIFRTDA
+1266 
-1278 DGKITISNLRP
+1278 
-1289 GNYIITEIKAPD
+1289 
-1301 GYLIDD
+1301 
-1307 PTRNV
+1307 
-1312 TVTAGDTQTIVFKN
+1312 
-1326 HSTCSLLIKKVC
+1326 STCSLLIKKVC

-1477 GKITIT
+1477 GKTTIT
-1483 NVRPGSYVITEIKA
+1483 NVRPGSYIITEIKA

-1529 LIIEKRD
+1529 FIIEKRD

-1640 RLEGAKIEVAKLNGE
+1640 RLEGAKIEVAKMNGE

-1707 FEFENTA
+1707 FEFENIA

-1721 KIDSVTKK
+1721 KIDSVTRK

>member
-42 KKSDYFLDT
+42 NKSDYFLDT

-63 KPLYLHIINMNV
+63 KPLQLHIINMNV

-145 IRYHNAWIQ
+145 IRYHNTWIQ

-293 GSDDPSFPMTGVTG
+293 GSDDPRFPMTGVTG
-307 QDGTYTFK
+307 QDGTYTFT

-353 TVTAT
+353 TVTAL
-358 DTPITTSSGS
+358 DTPITLASGS

-375 IPTMGLA
+375 RPTMGLA
-382 GATIRITGIDNNFKY
+382 GATIRITGIDNNFTY
-397 EGQTVAGGA
+397 EGQTVEGGA

-414 MPVGSYIAEEIGA
+414 MPVGSYVAEEIGA

-443 WDKKSDVTLVFE
+443 WDKKNEVKLVFE

-556 VKIDSVT
+556 VKINSVT

-706 TPHEFQVNAGK
+706 TPHEFQVNAGV
-717 TEVGIDVVNLKK
+717 TNVGIDVVNLKK

-796 EAPEGYQL
+796 EAPAGYQL

-853 YLDGTS
+853 YLGGTS
-859 GTGGTVIGE
+859 GTGGTAIGE

-970 GQITIAGLEPEKT
+970 GQITIAGLEPKKT

-988 VEAPAGYII
+988 IEAPAGYII

-1056 NIHNNLTIES
+1056 NIHNDLTIES

-1125 FANPST
+1125 FANP
-1131 CSLLIKKVCS
+1131 
-1141 INTDKMLEGA
+1141 
-1151 VFDVRYADGSV
+1151 
-1162 VGDSNG
+1162 
-1168 VYETGADGTILITG
+1168 
-1182 LEANKAIIVT
+1182 
-1192 ETKAPNGFAID
+1192 
-1203 TKPQTVTTIAGK
+1203 
-1215 VVQLTFANAPY
+1215 
-1226 GKLVIEKR
+1226 
-1234 DAETNNLLP
+1234 
-1243 GAEFRVT
+1243 
-1250 TAAGCEVG
+1250 
-1258 QNGVIGDT
+1258 
-1266 TLTSNGIFRTDA
+1266 
-1278 DGKITISNLRP
+1278 
-1289 GNYIITEIKAPD
+1289 
-1301 GYLIDD
+1301 
-1307 PTRNV
+1307 
-1312 TVTAGDTQTIVFKN
+1312 
-1326 HSTCSLLIKKVC
+1326 STCSLLIKKVC

-1483 NVRPGSYVITEIKA
+1483 NVRPGNYIITEIKA

-1640 RLEGAKIEVAKLNGE
+1640 RLEGAKIEVAKMNGE

-1721 KIDSVTKK
+1721 KIDSVTRK

-1799 WENTSELGQIQVIK
+1799 WENTSELGQIQVTK

>member
-28 FAASSENMP
+28 FAAPSGSMP

-42 KKSDYFLDT
+42 QKSDYFLDT
-51 DGSKTYNSPSFD
+51 DGSKTYNSPSFGE
-63 KPLYLHIINMNV
+63 PLYLHIINMNV
-75 GGKTKVG
+75 GGETKIG

-116 YYYCMTDAKYMTDA
+116 YYYCMTDTKYQTDA
-130 YKAKFGS
+130 YKEKWGGE
-137 QLWTDQNM
+137 LWTDPNL

-166 IPSDAEGQRVAIAKE
+166 IPSDAEGQKVAIAKE

-202 GTTTFYE
+202 GTTTFYQKGE
-209 KGCKVIDNPDCWPDV
+209 KVLDNTDCWPDV
-224 DVTLYH
+224 GVTLYH

-244 YTNDNTQ
+244 YTNENTQ
-251 AIMVATPRGEPT
+251 AIMVATPKEPT
-263 IDDYQIVVK
+263 SEEYQIVVK

-283 PGATFSLTMV
+283 AGAEFSLEMV
-293 GSDDPSFPMTGVTG
+293 GSDDPKFPMTGVTR
-307 QDGTYTFK
+307 QNGTYTFRG
-315 PLKAGTYQVT
+315 LKAGTYQVT
-325 ETEAPE
+325 ETTAPD

-344 LPMNGQKTV
+344 LPTNGQKTV
-353 TVTAT
+353 TVTAL
-358 DTPITTSSGS
+358 DTPITLASGS

-375 IPTMGLA
+375 RPTMGLA
-382 GATIRITGIDNNFKY
+382 GATIRITGIDNNFTY
-397 EGQTVAGGA
+397 EGQTVEGGA

-414 MPVGSYIAEEIGA
+414 MPVGSYVAEEIGA

-443 WDKKSDVTLVFE
+443 WDKKNEVKLVFE

-556 VKIDSVT
+556 VKINSVT

-581 HETLT
+581 HEALT

-706 TPHEFQVNAGK
+706 TPHEFQVNAGV
-717 TEVGIDVVNLKK
+717 TNVGIDVVNLKK

-796 EAPEGYQL
+796 EAPAGYQL

-853 YLDGTS
+853 YLGGTS

-878 WTGLKA
+878 WTSLKA

-936 KNPTK
+936 KHPTK

-988 VEAPAGYII
+988 IEAPAGYII

-1056 NIHNNLTIES
+1056 NIHNDLTIES

-1125 FANPST
+1125 FANP
-1131 CSLLIKKVCS
+1131 
-1141 INTDKMLEGA
+1141 
-1151 VFDVRYADGSV
+1151 
-1162 VGDSNG
+1162 
-1168 VYETGADGTILITG
+1168 
-1182 LEANKAIIVT
+1182 
-1192 ETKAPNGFAID
+1192 
-1203 TKPQTVTTIAGK
+1203 
-1215 VVQLTFANAPY
+1215 
-1226 GKLVIEKR
+1226 
-1234 DAETNNLLP
+1234 
-1243 GAEFRVT
+1243 
-1250 TAAGCEVG
+1250 
-1258 QNGVIGDT
+1258 
-1266 TLTSNGIFRTDA
+1266 
-1278 DGKITISNLRP
+1278 
-1289 GNYIITEIKAPD
+1289 
-1301 GYLIDD
+1301 
-1307 PTRNV
+1307 
-1312 TVTAGDTQTIVFKN
+1312 
-1326 HSTCSLLIKKVC
+1326 STCSLLIKKVC

-1483 NVRPGSYVITEIKA
+1483 NVRPGNYVITEIKA

-1640 RLEGAKIEVAKLNGE
+1640 RLEGAKIEVAKMNGE

-1721 KIDSVTKK
+1721 KIDSVTRK

>member
-1 MRTKIG
+1 MRQKIG

-28 FAASSENMP
+28 FAAPSGSMP

-42 KKSDYFLDT
+42 QKSDYFLDT
-51 DGSKTYNSPSFD
+51 DGSKTYNSPSFGE
-63 KPLYLHIINMNV
+63 PLYLHIINMNV

-116 YYYCMTDAKYMTDA
+116 YYYCMTDAKYQTDA
-130 YKAKFGS
+130 YKEKWGGE
-137 QLWTDQNM
+137 LWTDQNL

-166 IPSDAEGQRVAIAKE
+166 IPSDAEGQKAAIAKE

-202 GTTTFYE
+202 GTTTFYQKGE
-209 KGCKVIDNPDCWPDV
+209 KVLDNTDCWPDV

-251 AIMVATPRGEPT
+251 AIMVATPSIPT
-263 IDDYQIVVK
+263 LGNYQITVK

-283 PGATFSLTMV
+283 AGAEFSLEMV
-293 GSDDPSFPMTGVTG
+293 GSDDPKFPMTGVTG
-307 QDGTYTFK
+307 QGGTLTFK
-315 PLKAGTYQVT
+315 DLKAGTYQVT
-325 ETEAPE
+325 ETKAPE
-331 GYQIDNPG
+331 DYQIDNPG

-344 LPMNGQKTV
+344 LPTNGQNTV

-358 DTPITTSSGS
+358 DTPITLASGS

-375 IPTMGLA
+375 RPTMGLA
-382 GATIRITGIDNNFKY
+382 GATIRITGIDNNFTY
-397 EGQTVAGGA
+397 EGQTVEGGA

-414 MPVGSYIAEEIGA
+414 MPVGSYVAEEIGA

-443 WDKKSDVTLVFE
+443 WDKKNEVKLVFE

-706 TPHEFQVNAGK
+706 TPHEFQVNAGV
-717 TEVGIDVVNLKK
+717 TNVGIDVVNLKK

-796 EAPEGYQL
+796 EAPAGYQL

-853 YLDGTS
+853 YLGGTS

-878 WTGLKA
+878 WTSLKA

-936 KNPTK
+936 KHPTK

-970 GQITIAGLEPEKT
+970 GQITIAGLEPKKT

-988 VEAPAGYII
+988 IEAPAGYII

-1056 NIHNNLTIES
+1056 NIHNDLTIES

-1086 GLTPGNYTIT
+1086 GLTPGHYTIT

-1125 FANPST
+1125 FANP
-1131 CSLLIKKVCS
+1131 
-1141 INTDKMLEGA
+1141 
-1151 VFDVRYADGSV
+1151 
-1162 VGDSNG
+1162 
-1168 VYETGADGTILITG
+1168 
-1182 LEANKAIIVT
+1182 
-1192 ETKAPNGFAID
+1192 
-1203 TKPQTVTTIAGK
+1203 
-1215 VVQLTFANAPY
+1215 
-1226 GKLVIEKR
+1226 
-1234 DAETNNLLP
+1234 
-1243 GAEFRVT
+1243 
-1250 TAAGCEVG
+1250 
-1258 QNGVIGDT
+1258 
-1266 TLTSNGIFRTDA
+1266 
-1278 DGKITISNLRP
+1278 
-1289 GNYIITEIKAPD
+1289 
-1301 GYLIDD
+1301 
-1307 PTRNV
+1307 
-1312 TVTAGDTQTIVFKN
+1312 
-1326 HSTCSLLIKKVC
+1326 STCSLLIKKVC

-1483 NVRPGSYVITEIKA
+1483 NVRPGNYIITEIKA

-1640 RLEGAKIEVAKLNGE
+1640 RLEGAKIEVAKMNGE

-1721 KIDSVTKK
+1721 KIDSVTRK

-1870 VQAPANYGL
+1870 VHAPANYGL

>member
-28 FAASSENMP
+28 FAAPSGSMP

-42 KKSDYFLDT
+42 QKSDYFLDT
-51 DGSKTYNSPSFD
+51 DGSKTYNSPSFGE
-63 KPLYLHIINMNV
+63 PLYLHIINMNV
-75 GGKTKVG
+75 GGNTKVG

-116 YYYCMTDAKYMTDA
+116 YYYCMTDAQYQNDA
-130 YKAKFGS
+130 YKEKWNGE
-137 QLWTDQNM
+137 LWTDQNL

-154 ALCWRALGQGAA
+154 ALCWRALGQGTA
-166 IPSDAEGQRVAIAKE
+166 IPSDAEGQKVAIAKE

-202 GTTTFYE
+202 GTTTFYQKGE
-209 KGCKVIDNPDCWPDV
+209 KVLDNTDCWPDV

-251 AIMVATPRGEPT
+251 AIMVATPKNEPT
-263 IDDYQIVVK
+263 SDTYRIIVK

-283 PGATFSLTMV
+283 AGATFSLEMV
-293 GSDDPSFPMTGVTG
+293 GSDDPSFPKPGVTG
-307 QDGTYTFK
+307 QDGTYIFDR
-315 PLKAGTYQVT
+315 LKAGTYQVT
-325 ETEAPE
+325 ETKAPE

-344 LPMNGQKTV
+344 LPTNGQKTV
-353 TVTAT
+353 TVTAL
-358 DTPITTSSGS
+358 DTPITLASGS

-375 IPTMGLA
+375 RPTMGLA
-382 GATIRITGIDNNFKY
+382 GATIRITGIDNNFTY
-397 EGQTVAGGA
+397 EGQTVEGGA

-414 MPVGSYIAEEIGA
+414 MPVGSYVAEEIGA

-443 WDKKSDVTLVFE
+443 WDKKNEVKLVFE

-586 TDGAGRIFLENMTP
+586 TDGTGRIFLENMTP

-607 TAVPKGYNLNPEK
+607 TAVPQGYNLNPEK

-680 LTVPNLEPGI
+680 LTVPNLDPGI

-706 TPHEFQVNAGK
+706 TPHEFQVNAGV
-717 TEVGIDVVNLKK
+717 TNVGIDVVNLKK

-796 EAPEGYQL
+796 EAPAGYQL

-853 YLDGTS
+853 YLGGTS

-878 WTGLKA
+878 WTSLKA

-936 KNPTK
+936 KHPTK

-988 VEAPAGYII
+988 IEAPAGYII

-1024 VIEKTDAATGKLLPG
+1024 VIEKTDAATGKLLSG

-1056 NIHNNLTIES
+1056 NIHNDLTIES

-1125 FANPST
+1125 FANP
-1131 CSLLIKKVCS
+1131 
-1141 INTDKMLEGA
+1141 
-1151 VFDVRYADGSV
+1151 
-1162 VGDSNG
+1162 
-1168 VYETGADGTILITG
+1168 
-1182 LEANKAIIVT
+1182 
-1192 ETKAPNGFAID
+1192 
-1203 TKPQTVTTIAGK
+1203 
-1215 VVQLTFANAPY
+1215 
-1226 GKLVIEKR
+1226 
-1234 DAETNNLLP
+1234 
-1243 GAEFRVT
+1243 
-1250 TAAGCEVG
+1250 
-1258 QNGVIGDT
+1258 
-1266 TLTSNGIFRTDA
+1266 
-1278 DGKITISNLRP
+1278 
-1289 GNYIITEIKAPD
+1289 
-1301 GYLIDD
+1301 
-1307 PTRNV
+1307 
-1312 TVTAGDTQTIVFKN
+1312 
-1326 HSTCSLLIKKVC
+1326 STCSLLIKKVC

-1483 NVRPGSYVITEIKA
+1483 NVRPGNYVITEIKA

-1640 RLEGAKIEVAKLNGE
+1640 RLEGAKIEVAKMNGE

-1721 KIDSVTKK
+1721 KIDSVTRK

-1763 EDGKYYVREIVAAEG
+1763 EDGRYYVREIVAAEG

-1918 MNNNVMRWTVSGV
+1918 MNNNVIRWTVSGV

>member
-28 FAASSENMP
+28 FAASSESMP

-75 GGKTKVG
+75 GGETKVG

-101 NPEPVTNSFIKMMIG
+101 NPETVTNSFIKMMIG
-116 YYYCMTDAKYMTDA
+116 YYYCMTDAKYQTDA
-130 YKAKFGS
+130 YKEKWGGA
-137 QLWTDQNM
+137 LWTDQNM

-166 IPSDAEGQRVAIAKE
+166 IPSDAEGQKVAIAKE

-202 GTTTFYE
+202 GTTTFYQKGE
-209 KGCKVIDNPDCWPDV
+209 KVLDNTDCWPDV

-251 AIMVATPRGEPT
+251 AIMVATPKEPT
-263 IDDYQIVVK
+263 SEKYQIVVK

-283 PGATFSLTMV
+283 AGAEFSLEMV
-293 GSDDPSFPMTGVTG
+293 GSDDPKFPMTGVTG
-307 QDGTYTFK
+307 QNGTLTFTN
-315 PLKAGTYQVT
+315 LKAGTYQVT
-325 ETEAPE
+325 ETKAPE
-331 GYQIDNPG
+331 DYQIDNPG

-344 LPMNGQKTV
+344 LPTNGQKTV

-358 DTPITTSSGS
+358 DTPITIASGS

-375 IPTMGLA
+375 RPTMGLA
-382 GATIRITGIDNNFKY
+382 GATIRITGIDNNFTY
-397 EGQTVAGGA
+397 EGQTVEGGA

-414 MPVGSYIAEEIGA
+414 MPVGSYVAEEIGA

-443 WDKKSDVTLVFE
+443 WDKKNEVKLVFE

-581 HETLT
+581 HEALT

-706 TPHEFQVNAGK
+706 TPHEFQVNAGV
-717 TEVGIDVVNLKK
+717 TNVGIDVVNLKK

-796 EAPEGYQL
+796 EAPAGYQL

-853 YLDGTS
+853 YLGGTS
-859 GTGGTVIGE
+859 GTGGTAIGE

-936 KNPTK
+936 KHPTK

-970 GQITIAGLEPEKT
+970 GQITIAGLEPKKT

-988 VEAPAGYII
+988 IEAPAGYII

-1056 NIHNNLTIES
+1056 NIHNDLTIES

-1086 GLTPGNYTIT
+1086 GLTPGHYTIT

-1125 FANPST
+1125 FANP
-1131 CSLLIKKVCS
+1131 
-1141 INTDKMLEGA
+1141 
-1151 VFDVRYADGSV
+1151 
-1162 VGDSNG
+1162 
-1168 VYETGADGTILITG
+1168 
-1182 LEANKAIIVT
+1182 
-1192 ETKAPNGFAID
+1192 
-1203 TKPQTVTTIAGK
+1203 
-1215 VVQLTFANAPY
+1215 
-1226 GKLVIEKR
+1226 
-1234 DAETNNLLP
+1234 
-1243 GAEFRVT
+1243 
-1250 TAAGCEVG
+1250 
-1258 QNGVIGDT
+1258 
-1266 TLTSNGIFRTDA
+1266 
-1278 DGKITISNLRP
+1278 
-1289 GNYIITEIKAPD
+1289 
-1301 GYLIDD
+1301 
-1307 PTRNV
+1307 
-1312 TVTAGDTQTIVFKN
+1312 
-1326 HSTCSLLIKKVC
+1326 STCSLLIKKVC

-1483 NVRPGSYVITEIKA
+1483 NVRPGNYIITEIKA

-1640 RLEGAKIEVAKLNGE
+1640 RLEGAKIEVAKMNGE

-1721 KIDSVTKK
+1721 KIDSVTRK

-1813 TSEGYS
+1813 SSEGYS

>member
-1 MRTKIG
+1 MRTRIG

-28 FAASSENMP
+28 FAASSESMP

-75 GGKTKVG
+75 GGETKVG

-116 YYYCMTDAKYMTDA
+116 YYYCMTDAKYQTDA
-130 YKAKFGS
+130 YKEKWGGA
-137 QLWTDQNM
+137 LWTDQNM

-166 IPSDAEGQRVAIAKE
+166 IPSDAEGQKVAIAKE

-202 GTTTFYE
+202 GTTTFYQKGE
-209 KGCKVIDNPDCWPDV
+209 KVLDNTDCWPDV

-251 AIMVATPRGEPT
+251 AIMVATPKTPDTPIE
-263 IDDYQIVVK
+263 DYQIVVK
-272 KVDSSNPTKGL
+272 KVDSTNPTKGL
-283 PGATFSLTMV
+283 AGATFSLTKV
-293 GSDDPSFPMTGVTG
+293 GSDDPKYPLTGVTG
-307 QDGTYTFK
+307 QDGTYTFRR
-315 PLKAGTYQVT
+315 LEAGTYQVT

-339 PYTVT
+339 PYAVT
-344 LPMNGQKTV
+344 LPTNGQKTV

-358 DTPITTSSGS
+358 DTPITIASGS

-375 IPTMGLA
+375 RPTMGLA
-382 GATIRITGIDNNFKY
+382 GATIRITGIDNNFTY
-397 EGQTVAGGA
+397 EGQTVEGGA

-414 MPVGSYIAEEIGA
+414 MPVGSYVAEEIGA

-443 WDKKSDVTLVFE
+443 WDKKNEVKLVFE

-563 KEPVANCTFDIRS
+563 KKPVANCTFDIRS

-706 TPHEFQVNAGK
+706 TPHEFQVNAGV
-717 TEVGIDVVNLKK
+717 TNVGIDVVNLKK

-796 EAPEGYQL
+796 EAPAGYQL

-853 YLDGTS
+853 YLGGTS

-983 IIVTE
+983 IMVTE
-988 VEAPAGYII
+988 IEAPAGYII

-1131 CSLLIKKVCS
+1131 CSLLIKKVC
-1141 INTDKMLEGA
+1141 
-1151 VFDVRYADGSV
+1151 
-1162 VGDSNG
+1162 
-1168 VYETGADGTILITG
+1168 
-1182 LEANKAIIVT
+1182 
-1192 ETKAPNGFAID
+1192 
-1203 TKPQTVTTIAGK
+1203 
-1215 VVQLTFANAPY
+1215 
-1226 GKLVIEKR
+1226 
-1234 DAETNNLLP
+1234 
-1243 GAEFRVT
+1243 
-1250 TAAGCEVG
+1250 
-1258 QNGVIGDT
+1258 
-1266 TLTSNGIFRTDA
+1266 
-1278 DGKITISNLRP
+1278 
-1289 GNYIITEIKAPD
+1289 
-1301 GYLIDD
+1301 
-1307 PTRNV
+1307 
-1312 TVTAGDTQTIVFKN
+1312 
-1326 HSTCSLLIKKVC
+1326 

-1463 TNLTSNGIFTTGAD
+1463 TKLTSNGIFTTGAD

-1640 RLEGAKIEVAKLNGE
+1640 RLEGAKIEVAKMNGE

-1721 KIDSVTKK
+1721 KIDSVTRK

-1743 TPIGEYESDDQGYVH
+1743 TPIGEYESDDHGYVH

>member
-1 MRTKIG
+1 MRQKIG

-28 FAASSENMP
+28 FAAPSGSMP

-42 KKSDYFLDT
+42 QKSDYFLDT
-51 DGSKTYNSPSFD
+51 DGSKTYNSPSFGE
-63 KPLYLHIINMNV
+63 PLYLHIINMNV

-116 YYYCMTDAKYMTDA
+116 YYYCMTDAKYQTDA
-130 YKAKFGS
+130 YKEKWGGE
-137 QLWTDQNM
+137 LWTDQNL

-166 IPSDAEGQRVAIAKE
+166 IPSDAEGQKAAIAKE

-202 GTTTFYE
+202 GTTTFYQKGE
-209 KGCKVIDNPDCWPDV
+209 KVLDNTDCWPDV

-251 AIMVATPRGEPT
+251 AIMVATPSIPT
-263 IDDYQIVVK
+263 AESYQIVVK

-283 PGATFSLTMV
+283 SGATFSLTMV
-293 GSDDPSFPMTGVTG
+293 GSTKTLTGVTG

-315 PLKAGTYQVT
+315 NLKAGTYQVT

-339 PYTVT
+339 PYAVT
-344 LPMNGQKTV
+344 LPTNGQKTV
-353 TVTAT
+353 TVTAL
-358 DTPITTSSGS
+358 DTPITLASGS

-375 IPTMGLA
+375 RPTMGLA
-382 GATIRITGIDNNFKY
+382 GATIRITGIDNNFTY
-397 EGQTVAGGA
+397 EGQTVEGGA

-414 MPVGSYIAEEIGA
+414 MPVGSYVAEEIGA

-443 WDKKSDVTLVFE
+443 WDKKNEVKLVFE

-783 DHLKEGWYRFTEV
+783 DHLKEGWYCFTEV
-796 EAPEGYQL
+796 EAPAGYQL

-853 YLDGTS
+853 YLGGTS

-988 VEAPAGYII
+988 IEAPAGYII

-1056 NIHNNLTIES
+1056 NIHNDLTIES

-1125 FANPST
+1125 FANP
-1131 CSLLIKKVCS
+1131 
-1141 INTDKMLEGA
+1141 
-1151 VFDVRYADGSV
+1151 
-1162 VGDSNG
+1162 
-1168 VYETGADGTILITG
+1168 
-1182 LEANKAIIVT
+1182 
-1192 ETKAPNGFAID
+1192 
-1203 TKPQTVTTIAGK
+1203 
-1215 VVQLTFANAPY
+1215 
-1226 GKLVIEKR
+1226 
-1234 DAETNNLLP
+1234 
-1243 GAEFRVT
+1243 
-1250 TAAGCEVG
+1250 
-1258 QNGVIGDT
+1258 
-1266 TLTSNGIFRTDA
+1266 
-1278 DGKITISNLRP
+1278 
-1289 GNYIITEIKAPD
+1289 
-1301 GYLIDD
+1301 
-1307 PTRNV
+1307 
-1312 TVTAGDTQTIVFKN
+1312 
-1326 HSTCSLLIKKVC
+1326 STCSLLIKKVC

-1403 PQTITTQAGKVVQLT
+1403 PQTITTHAGKVVQLT

-1483 NVRPGSYVITEIKA
+1483 NVRPGSYIITEIKA

-1918 MNNNVMRWTVSGV
+1918 MNNNIMRWTVSGV

-2070 SVYSHYVPA
+2070 SIYSHYVPA

>member
-382 GATIRITGIDNNFKY
+382 GATIRITGIDNNFTY
-397 EGQTVAGGA
+397 EGQTVEGGA

-414 MPVGSYIAEEIGA
+414 MPVGSYVAEEIGA

-443 WDKKSDVTLVFE
+443 WDKKNEVKLVFE

-706 TPHEFQVNAGK
+706 TPHEFQVNAGV
-717 TEVGIDVVNLKK
+717 TNVGIDVVNLKK

-796 EAPEGYQL
+796 EAPAGYQL

-853 YLDGTS
+853 YLGGTS

-970 GQITIAGLEPEKT
+970 GQITIAGLEPKKT

-988 VEAPAGYII
+988 IEAPAGYII

-1056 NIHNNLTIES
+1056 NIHNDLTIES

-1086 GLTPGNYTIT
+1086 GLTPGHYTIT

-1125 FANPST
+1125 FANP
-1131 CSLLIKKVCS
+1131 
-1141 INTDKMLEGA
+1141 
-1151 VFDVRYADGSV
+1151 
-1162 VGDSNG
+1162 
-1168 VYETGADGTILITG
+1168 
-1182 LEANKAIIVT
+1182 
-1192 ETKAPNGFAID
+1192 
-1203 TKPQTVTTIAGK
+1203 
-1215 VVQLTFANAPY
+1215 
-1226 GKLVIEKR
+1226 
-1234 DAETNNLLP
+1234 
-1243 GAEFRVT
+1243 
-1250 TAAGCEVG
+1250 
-1258 QNGVIGDT
+1258 
-1266 TLTSNGIFRTDA
+1266 
-1278 DGKITISNLRP
+1278 
-1289 GNYIITEIKAPD
+1289 
-1301 GYLIDD
+1301 
-1307 PTRNV
+1307 
-1312 TVTAGDTQTIVFKN
+1312 
-1326 HSTCSLLIKKVC
+1326 STCSLLIKKVC

-1483 NVRPGSYVITEIKA
+1483 NVRPGNYVITEIKA

-1640 RLEGAKIEVAKLNGE
+1640 RLEGAKIEVAKMNGE

-1721 KIDSVTKK
+1721 KIDSVTRK

>member
-28 FAASSENMP
+28 FAAPSGSMP

-42 KKSDYFLDT
+42 QKSDYFLDT
-51 DGSKTYNSPSFD
+51 DGSKTYNSPSFGE
-63 KPLYLHIINMNV
+63 PLYLHIINMNV
-75 GGKTKVG
+75 GGETKIG

-116 YYYCMTDAKYMTDA
+116 YYYCMTDAKYQTDA
-130 YKAKFGS
+130 YKEKWGGE
-137 QLWTDQNM
+137 LWTDQNL

-166 IPSDAEGQRVAIAKE
+166 IPSDAEGQKVAIAKE

-202 GTTTFYE
+202 GTTTFYQKGE
-209 KGCKVIDNPDCWPDV
+209 KVLDNTDCWPDV
-224 DVTLYH
+224 DVTLYR

-251 AIMVATPRGEPT
+251 AVMVATPKKEPT
-263 IDDYQIVVK
+263 GDTYRIIVK

-283 PGATFSLTMV
+283 AGATFSLEMV
-293 GSDDPSFPMTGVTG
+293 GSDGPSFPKTGVTG
-307 QDGTYTFK
+307 QDGTYIFDR
-315 PLKAGTYQVT
+315 LEAGTYKVT

-339 PYTVT
+339 PYAVT
-344 LPMNGQKTV
+344 LPTNGQNTV
-353 TVTAT
+353 TVTAL
-358 DTPITTSSGS
+358 DTPITLASGS

-375 IPTMGLA
+375 RPTMGLA
-382 GATIRITGIDNNFKY
+382 GATIRITGIDNNFTY
-397 EGQTVAGGA
+397 EGQTVEGGA

-414 MPVGSYIAEEIGA
+414 MPVGSYVAEEIGA

-443 WDKKSDVTLVFE
+443 WDKKNEVKLVFE

-706 TPHEFQVNAGK
+706 TPHEFQVNAGV
-717 TEVGIDVVNLKK
+717 TNVGIDVVNLKK

-796 EAPEGYQL
+796 EAPAGYQL

-853 YLDGTS
+853 YLGGTS

-878 WTGLKA
+878 WTSLKA

-936 KNPTK
+936 KHPTK

-988 VEAPAGYII
+988 IEAPAGYII

-1024 VIEKTDAATGKLLPG
+1024 VIEKTDAATGKLLSG

-1056 NIHNNLTIES
+1056 NIHNDLTIES

-1125 FANPST
+1125 FANP
-1131 CSLLIKKVCS
+1131 
-1141 INTDKMLEGA
+1141 
-1151 VFDVRYADGSV
+1151 
-1162 VGDSNG
+1162 
-1168 VYETGADGTILITG
+1168 
-1182 LEANKAIIVT
+1182 
-1192 ETKAPNGFAID
+1192 
-1203 TKPQTVTTIAGK
+1203 
-1215 VVQLTFANAPY
+1215 
-1226 GKLVIEKR
+1226 
-1234 DAETNNLLP
+1234 
-1243 GAEFRVT
+1243 
-1250 TAAGCEVG
+1250 
-1258 QNGVIGDT
+1258 
-1266 TLTSNGIFRTDA
+1266 
-1278 DGKITISNLRP
+1278 
-1289 GNYIITEIKAPD
+1289 
-1301 GYLIDD
+1301 
-1307 PTRNV
+1307 
-1312 TVTAGDTQTIVFKN
+1312 
-1326 HSTCSLLIKKVC
+1326 STCSLLIKKVC

-1483 NVRPGSYVITEIKA
+1483 NVRPGNYVITEIKA

-1640 RLEGAKIEVAKLNGE
+1640 RLEGAKIEVAKMNGE

-1721 KIDSVTKK
+1721 KIDSVTRK

-1860 LPLGIYTVKE
+1860 LPLGIYAVKE

>member
-1 MRTKIG
+1 MRQKIG

-28 FAASSENMP
+28 FAAPSGSMP

-42 KKSDYFLDT
+42 QKSDYFLDT
-51 DGSKTYNSPSFD
+51 DGSKTYNSPSFGE
-63 KPLYLHIINMNV
+63 PLYLHIINMNV
-75 GGKTKVG
+75 GGKTNVG

-116 YYYCMTDAKYMTDA
+116 YYYCMTDAKYQTDA
-130 YKAKFGS
+130 YKEKWGGE
-137 QLWTDQNM
+137 LWTDQNL

-166 IPSDAEGQRVAIAKE
+166 IPSDAEGQKVAIAKE

-202 GTTTFYE
+202 GTTTFYQKGE
-209 KGCKVIDNPDCWPDV
+209 KVLDNTDCWPDV

-251 AIMVATPRGEPT
+251 AIMVATPSIPT
-263 IDDYQIVVK
+263 LGNYQITVK

-283 PGATFSLTMV
+283 AGAEFSLEMV
-293 GSDDPSFPMTGVTG
+293 GSDDPKFPMTGVTG
-307 QDGTYTFK
+307 QGGTLTFK
-315 PLKAGTYQVT
+315 DLKAGTYQVT
-325 ETEAPE
+325 ETKAPE
-331 GYQIDNPG
+331 DYQIDNPG

-344 LPMNGQKTV
+344 LPTNGQNTV

-358 DTPITTSSGS
+358 DTPITLASGS

-375 IPTMGLA
+375 RPTMGLA
-382 GATIRITGIDNNFKY
+382 GATIRITGIDNNFTY
-397 EGQTVAGGA
+397 EGQTVEGGA

-414 MPVGSYIAEEIGA
+414 MPVGSYVAEEIGA

-443 WDKKSDVTLVFE
+443 WDKKNEVKLVFE

-581 HETLT
+581 HEALT

-706 TPHEFQVNAGK
+706 TPHEFQVNAGV
-717 TEVGIDVVNLKK
+717 TNVGIDVVNLKK

-796 EAPEGYQL
+796 KAPAGYQL

-853 YLDGTS
+853 YLGGTS
-859 GTGGTVIGE
+859 GTGGTAIGE

-970 GQITIAGLEPEKT
+970 GQITIAGLEPKKT

-988 VEAPAGYII
+988 IEAPAGYII

-1056 NIHNNLTIES
+1056 NIHNDLTIES

-1125 FANPST
+1125 FANP
-1131 CSLLIKKVCS
+1131 
-1141 INTDKMLEGA
+1141 
-1151 VFDVRYADGSV
+1151 
-1162 VGDSNG
+1162 
-1168 VYETGADGTILITG
+1168 
-1182 LEANKAIIVT
+1182 
-1192 ETKAPNGFAID
+1192 
-1203 TKPQTVTTIAGK
+1203 
-1215 VVQLTFANAPY
+1215 
-1226 GKLVIEKR
+1226 
-1234 DAETNNLLP
+1234 
-1243 GAEFRVT
+1243 
-1250 TAAGCEVG
+1250 
-1258 QNGVIGDT
+1258 
-1266 TLTSNGIFRTDA
+1266 
-1278 DGKITISNLRP
+1278 
-1289 GNYIITEIKAPD
+1289 
-1301 GYLIDD
+1301 
-1307 PTRNV
+1307 
-1312 TVTAGDTQTIVFKN
+1312 
-1326 HSTCSLLIKKVC
+1326 STCSLLIKKVC

-1483 NVRPGSYVITEIKA
+1483 NVRPGNYIITEIKA

-1640 RLEGAKIEVAKLNGE
+1640 RLEGAKIEVAKMNGE

-1683 KAPKGYLLDSTP
+1683 KAPKGYLLDSAP

-1721 KIDSVTKK
+1721 KIDSVTRK

-1743 TPIGEYESDDQGYVH
+1743 TPIGECESDNQGYVH

>member
-1 MRTKIG
+1 MRQKIG

-28 FAASSENMP
+28 FAAPSGSMP

-42 KKSDYFLDT
+42 QKSDYFLDT
-51 DGSKTYNSPSFD
+51 DGSKTYNSPSFGE
-63 KPLYLHIINMNV
+63 PLYLHIINMNV

-116 YYYCMTDAKYMTDA
+116 YYYCMTDAKYQTDA
-130 YKAKFGS
+130 YKEKWGGE
-137 QLWTDQNM
+137 LWTDQNL

-166 IPSDAEGQRVAIAKE
+166 IPSDAEGQKAAIAKE

-202 GTTTFYE
+202 GTTTFYQKGE
-209 KGCKVIDNPDCWPDV
+209 KVLDNTDCWPDV

-251 AIMVATPRGEPT
+251 AIMVATPSIPT
-263 IDDYQIVVK
+263 AESYQIVVK

-283 PGATFSLTMV
+283 SGATFSLTMV
-293 GSDDPSFPMTGVTG
+293 GSTKTLTGVTG

-315 PLKAGTYQVT
+315 NLKAGTYQVT

-339 PYTVT
+339 PYAVT
-344 LPMNGQKTV
+344 LPTNGQKTV

-358 DTPITTSSGS
+358 DTPITLASGS

-375 IPTMGLA
+375 RPTMGLA
-382 GATIRITGIDNNFKY
+382 GATIRITGIDNNFTY
-397 EGQTVAGGA
+397 EGQTVEGGA

-414 MPVGSYIAEEIGA
+414 MPVGSYVAEEIGA

-443 WDKKSDVTLVFE
+443 WDKKNEVKLVFE

-556 VKIDSVT
+556 VKINSVT

-706 TPHEFQVNAGK
+706 TPHEFQVNAGV
-717 TEVGIDVVNLKK
+717 TNVGIDVVNLKK

-796 EAPEGYQL
+796 EAPAGYQL

-853 YLDGTS
+853 YLGGTS

-988 VEAPAGYII
+988 IEAPAGYII

-1056 NIHNNLTIES
+1056 NIHNDLTIES

-1125 FANPST
+1125 FANP
-1131 CSLLIKKVCS
+1131 
-1141 INTDKMLEGA
+1141 
-1151 VFDVRYADGSV
+1151 
-1162 VGDSNG
+1162 
-1168 VYETGADGTILITG
+1168 
-1182 LEANKAIIVT
+1182 
-1192 ETKAPNGFAID
+1192 
-1203 TKPQTVTTIAGK
+1203 
-1215 VVQLTFANAPY
+1215 
-1226 GKLVIEKR
+1226 
-1234 DAETNNLLP
+1234 
-1243 GAEFRVT
+1243 
-1250 TAAGCEVG
+1250 
-1258 QNGVIGDT
+1258 
-1266 TLTSNGIFRTDA
+1266 
-1278 DGKITISNLRP
+1278 
-1289 GNYIITEIKAPD
+1289 
-1301 GYLIDD
+1301 
-1307 PTRNV
+1307 
-1312 TVTAGDTQTIVFKN
+1312 
-1326 HSTCSLLIKKVC
+1326 STCSLLIKKVC

-1477 GKITIT
+1477 GKTTIT
-1483 NVRPGSYVITEIKA
+1483 NVRPGSYIITEIKA

-1640 RLEGAKIEVAKLNGE
+1640 RLEGAKIEVAKMNGE

-1721 KIDSVTKK
+1721 KIDSVTRK

>member
-28 FAASSENMP
+28 FAAPSGSMP

-42 KKSDYFLDT
+42 QKSDYFLDT
-51 DGSKTYNSPSFD
+51 DGSKTYNSPSFGE
-63 KPLYLHIINMNV
+63 PLYLHIINMNV
-75 GGKTKVG
+75 GGKTNVG

-116 YYYCMTDAKYMTDA
+116 YYYCMTDAKYQTDA
-130 YKAKFGS
+130 YKEKWGGE
-137 QLWTDQNM
+137 LWTDQNL

-166 IPSDAEGQRVAIAKE
+166 IPSDAEGQKVAIAKE

-202 GTTTFYE
+202 GTTTFYQKGE
-209 KGCKVIDNPDCWPDV
+209 KVLDNTDCWPDV

-251 AIMVATPRGEPT
+251 AIMVATPKKSDIPS
-263 IDDYQIVVK
+263 DKYQIVVK

-283 PGATFSLTMV
+283 AGATFSLEMV
-293 GSDDPSFPMTGVTG
+293 GSDDPKFPMTGVTG

-315 PLKAGTYQVT
+315 NLKAGTYQVT

-339 PYTVT
+339 PYAVT
-344 LPMNGQKTV
+344 LPTNGQKTV
-353 TVTAT
+353 TVTAL
-358 DTPITTSSGS
+358 DTPITLASGS

-375 IPTMGLA
+375 RPTMGLA
-382 GATIRITGIDNNFKY
+382 GATIRITGIDNNFTY
-397 EGQTVAGGA
+397 EGQTVEGGA

-414 MPVGSYIAEEIGA
+414 MPVGSYVAEEIGA

-443 WDKKSDVTLVFE
+443 WDKKNEVKLVFE

-706 TPHEFQVNAGK
+706 TPHEFQVNAGV
-717 TEVGIDVVNLKK
+717 TNVGIDVVNLKK

-796 EAPEGYQL
+796 EAPAGYQL

-853 YLDGTS
+853 YLGGTS

-878 WTGLKA
+878 WTSLKA

-936 KNPTK
+936 KHPTK

-988 VEAPAGYII
+988 IEAPAGYII

-1024 VIEKTDAATGKLLPG
+1024 VIEKTDAATGKLLSG

-1056 NIHNNLTIES
+1056 NIHNDLTIES

-1125 FANPST
+1125 FANP
-1131 CSLLIKKVCS
+1131 
-1141 INTDKMLEGA
+1141 
-1151 VFDVRYADGSV
+1151 
-1162 VGDSNG
+1162 
-1168 VYETGADGTILITG
+1168 
-1182 LEANKAIIVT
+1182 
-1192 ETKAPNGFAID
+1192 
-1203 TKPQTVTTIAGK
+1203 
-1215 VVQLTFANAPY
+1215 
-1226 GKLVIEKR
+1226 
-1234 DAETNNLLP
+1234 
-1243 GAEFRVT
+1243 
-1250 TAAGCEVG
+1250 
-1258 QNGVIGDT
+1258 
-1266 TLTSNGIFRTDA
+1266 
-1278 DGKITISNLRP
+1278 
-1289 GNYIITEIKAPD
+1289 
-1301 GYLIDD
+1301 
-1307 PTRNV
+1307 
-1312 TVTAGDTQTIVFKN
+1312 
-1326 HSTCSLLIKKVC
+1326 STCSLLIKKVC

-1477 GKITIT
+1477 GKITIS
-1483 NVRPGSYVITEIKA
+1483 NVRPGSYIITEIKA

-1640 RLEGAKIEVAKLNGE
+1640 RLEGAKIEVAKMNGE

-1721 KIDSVTKK
+1721 KIDSVTRK

-1900 DPVITAGVSI
+1900 DPIITAGVSI

>member
-15 TAICVIGLIPTSA
+15 TAICVVGLIPTNA
-28 FAASSENMP
+28 FAASSGSTP

-75 GGKTKVG
+75 GGATKVG

-116 YYYCMTDAKYMTDA
+116 YYYCMTDTKYQTDA
-130 YKAKFGS
+130 YKEKWGGE
-137 QLWTDQNM
+137 LWTDPNL

-166 IPSDAEGQRVAIAKE
+166 IPSDAEGQKVAIAKE

-202 GTTTFYE
+202 GTTTFYQKGE
-209 KGCKVIDNPDCWPDV
+209 KVLDNTDCWPDV

-251 AIMVATPRGEPT
+251 AIMVATPSIPT
-263 IDDYQIVVK
+263 AESYQIVVK

-283 PGATFSLTMV
+283 SGATFSLTMV
-293 GSDDPSFPMTGVTG
+293 GSTKTLTGVTG

-315 PLKAGTYQVT
+315 NLKAGTYQVT

-339 PYTVT
+339 PYAVT
-344 LPMNGQKTV
+344 LPTNGQKTV

-358 DTPITTSSGS
+358 DTPITIASGS

-375 IPTMGLA
+375 RPTMGLA
-382 GATIRITGIDNNFKY
+382 GATIRITGIDNNFTY
-397 EGQTVAGGA
+397 EGQTVEGGA

-414 MPVGSYIAEEIGA
+414 MPVGSYVAEEIGA

-443 WDKKSDVTLVFE
+443 WDKKNEVKLVFE

-511 VEKDAPEGYVVNS
+511 VEKDAPEGYVINS

-796 EAPEGYQL
+796 EAPAGYQL

-853 YLDGTS
+853 YLGGTS

-970 GQITIAGLEPEKT
+970 GQITIAGLEPKKT

-988 VEAPAGYII
+988 IEAPAGYII

-1056 NIHNNLTIES
+1056 NIHNDLTIES

-1086 GLTPGNYTIT
+1086 GLTPGHYTIT

-1125 FANPST
+1125 FANP
-1131 CSLLIKKVCS
+1131 
-1141 INTDKMLEGA
+1141 
-1151 VFDVRYADGSV
+1151 
-1162 VGDSNG
+1162 
-1168 VYETGADGTILITG
+1168 
-1182 LEANKAIIVT
+1182 
-1192 ETKAPNGFAID
+1192 
-1203 TKPQTVTTIAGK
+1203 
-1215 VVQLTFANAPY
+1215 
-1226 GKLVIEKR
+1226 
-1234 DAETNNLLP
+1234 
-1243 GAEFRVT
+1243 
-1250 TAAGCEVG
+1250 
-1258 QNGVIGDT
+1258 
-1266 TLTSNGIFRTDA
+1266 
-1278 DGKITISNLRP
+1278 
-1289 GNYIITEIKAPD
+1289 
-1301 GYLIDD
+1301 
-1307 PTRNV
+1307 
-1312 TVTAGDTQTIVFKN
+1312 
-1326 HSTCSLLIKKVC
+1326 STCSLLIKKVC

-1463 TNLTSNGIFTTGAD
+1463 TTLTSNGIFTTGAD

-1483 NVRPGSYVITEIKA
+1483 NVRPGSYIITEIKA

-1640 RLEGAKIEVAKLNGE
+1640 RLEGAKIEVAKMNGE

-1918 MNNNVMRWTVSGV
+1918 MNNNIMRWTVSGV

-2070 SVYSHYVPA
+2070 SIYSHYVPA

>member
-28 FAASSENMP
+28 FAASSESMP

-51 DGSKTYNSPSFD
+51 DGSKPYNSPSFD

-75 GGKTKVG
+75 GGETKVG

-116 YYYCMTDAKYMTDA
+116 YYYCMTDAKYQTDA
-130 YKAKFGS
+130 YKEKWGGA
-137 QLWTDQNM
+137 LWTDQNM

-166 IPSDAEGQRVAIAKE
+166 IPSDAEGQKVAIAKE

-202 GTTTFYE
+202 GTTTFYQKGE
-209 KGCKVIDNPDCWPDV
+209 KVLDNTDCWPDV

-251 AIMVATPRGEPT
+251 AIMVATPKEPT
-263 IDDYQIVVK
+263 SEKYQIVVK

-283 PGATFSLTMV
+283 AGAEFSLEMV
-293 GSDDPSFPMTGVTG
+293 GSDDPKFPMTGVTG
-307 QDGTYTFK
+307 QNGTLTFTN
-315 PLKAGTYQVT
+315 LKAGTYQVT
-325 ETEAPE
+325 ETKAPE
-331 GYQIDNPG
+331 DYQIDNPG

-344 LPMNGQKTV
+344 LPTNGQKTV

-358 DTPITTSSGS
+358 DTPITIASGS

-375 IPTMGLA
+375 RPTMGLA

-414 MPVGSYIAEEIGA
+414 MPVGSYVAEEIGA

-443 WDKKSDVTLVFE
+443 WDKKNEVKLVFE

-706 TPHEFQVNAGK
+706 TPHEFQVNAGV
-717 TEVGIDVVNLKK
+717 TNVGIDVVNLKK

-853 YLDGTS
+853 YLGGTS

-988 VEAPAGYII
+988 IEAPAGYII

-1024 VIEKTDAATGKLLPG
+1024 VIEKTDAATGKLLSG

-1192 ETKAPNGFAID
+1192 ETKAPDGFAID
-1203 TKPQTVTTIAGK
+1203 TKPQTITTIAGK
-1215 VVQLTFANAPY
+1215 TVQLTFANAPY

-1234 DAETNNLLP
+1234 DAQTNELLP

-1266 TLTSNGIFRTDA
+1266 TLTSNGIFRTGA

-1289 GNYIITEIKAPD
+1289 GNYI
-1301 GYLIDD
+1301 
-1307 PTRNV
+1307 
-1312 TVTAGDTQTIVFKN
+1312 
-1326 HSTCSLLIKKVC
+1326 
-1338 TENPDKMLEG
+1338 
-1348 AVFDVRYADGTV
+1348 
-1360 VGDSN
+1360 
-1365 GVFTTGA
+1365 
-1372 DGTILITGL
+1372 
-1381 EANKAI
+1381 
-1387 VVTETKAPD
+1387 
-1396 GFAIDTT
+1396 
-1403 PQTITTQAGKVVQLT
+1403 
-1418 FANAPYGKIIIEKRD
+1418 
-1433 SKTNELLP
+1433 
-1441 GAEFRVTT
+1441 
-1449 AAGCEVGQNGVIGD
+1449 
-1463 TNLTSNGIFTTGAD
+1463 
-1477 GKITIT
+1477 
-1483 NVRPGSYVITEIKA
+1483 ITEIKA

-1918 MNNNVMRWTVSGV
+1918 MNNNIMRWTVSGV

-1962 YSTTQ
+1962 YSTMQ

-2070 SVYSHYVPA
+2070 SIYSHYVPA

-2087 KLPRTGY
+2087 TLPRTGY

>member
-706 TPHEFQVNAGK
+706 TPHEFQVNAGV
-717 TEVGIDVVNLKK
+717 TNVGIDVVNLKK

-796 EAPEGYQL
+796 EAPAGYQL

-853 YLDGTS
+853 YLGGTS
-859 GTGGTVIGE
+859 GTGGTAIGE

-970 GQITIAGLEPEKT
+970 GQITIAGLEPKKT

-988 VEAPAGYII
+988 IEAPAGYII

-1056 NIHNNLTIES
+1056 NIHNDLTIES

-1125 FANPST
+1125 FANP
-1131 CSLLIKKVCS
+1131 
-1141 INTDKMLEGA
+1141 
-1151 VFDVRYADGSV
+1151 
-1162 VGDSNG
+1162 
-1168 VYETGADGTILITG
+1168 
-1182 LEANKAIIVT
+1182 
-1192 ETKAPNGFAID
+1192 
-1203 TKPQTVTTIAGK
+1203 
-1215 VVQLTFANAPY
+1215 
-1226 GKLVIEKR
+1226 
-1234 DAETNNLLP
+1234 
-1243 GAEFRVT
+1243 
-1250 TAAGCEVG
+1250 
-1258 QNGVIGDT
+1258 
-1266 TLTSNGIFRTDA
+1266 
-1278 DGKITISNLRP
+1278 
-1289 GNYIITEIKAPD
+1289 
-1301 GYLIDD
+1301 
-1307 PTRNV
+1307 
-1312 TVTAGDTQTIVFKN
+1312 
-1326 HSTCSLLIKKVC
+1326 STCSLLIKKVC

-1483 NVRPGSYVITEIKA
+1483 NVRPGNYIITEIKA

-1640 RLEGAKIEVAKLNGE
+1640 RLEGAKIEVAKMNGE

-1721 KIDSVTKK
+1721 KIDSVTRK

>member
-28 FAASSENMP
+28 FAAPSGSMP

-42 KKSDYFLDT
+42 QKSDYFLDT
-51 DGSKTYNSPSFD
+51 DGSKTYNSPSFGE
-63 KPLYLHIINMNV
+63 PLYLHIINMNV
-75 GGKTKVG
+75 GGKTQVG

-116 YYYCMTDAKYMTDA
+116 YYYCMTDAKYQTDA
-130 YKAKFGS
+130 YKEKWGGE
-137 QLWTDQNM
+137 LWTDQNL

-166 IPSDAEGQRVAIAKE
+166 IPSDAEGQKVAIAKE

-202 GTTTFYE
+202 GTTTFYQKGE
-209 KGCKVIDNPDCWPDV
+209 KVLDNTDCWPDV
-224 DVTLYH
+224 DVTLYR

-251 AIMVATPRGEPT
+251 AVMVATPKKEPT
-263 IDDYQIVVK
+263 GDTYRIIVK

-283 PGATFSLTMV
+283 AGATFSLEMV
-293 GSDDPSFPMTGVTG
+293 GSDGPSFPKTGVTG
-307 QDGTYTFK
+307 QDGTYIFDR
-315 PLKAGTYQVT
+315 LEAGTYKVT

-339 PYTVT
+339 PYAVT
-344 LPMNGQKTV
+344 LPTNGQNTV
-353 TVTAT
+353 TVTAL
-358 DTPITTSSGS
+358 DTPITLASGS

-375 IPTMGLA
+375 RPTMGLA
-382 GATIRITGIDNNFKY
+382 GATIRITGIDNNFTY
-397 EGQTVAGGA
+397 EGQTVEGGA

-414 MPVGSYIAEEIGA
+414 MPVGSYVAEEIGA

-443 WDKKSDVTLVFE
+443 WDKKNEVKLVFE

-581 HETLT
+581 HEALT

-706 TPHEFQVNAGK
+706 TPHEFQVNAGV
-717 TEVGIDVVNLKK
+717 TNVGIDVVNLKK

-796 EAPEGYQL
+796 EAPAGYQL

-853 YLDGTS
+853 YLGGTS

-936 KNPTK
+936 KHPTK

-988 VEAPAGYII
+988 IEAPAGYII

-1056 NIHNNLTIES
+1056 NIHNDLTIES

-1125 FANPST
+1125 FANP
-1131 CSLLIKKVCS
+1131 
-1141 INTDKMLEGA
+1141 
-1151 VFDVRYADGSV
+1151 
-1162 VGDSNG
+1162 
-1168 VYETGADGTILITG
+1168 
-1182 LEANKAIIVT
+1182 
-1192 ETKAPNGFAID
+1192 
-1203 TKPQTVTTIAGK
+1203 
-1215 VVQLTFANAPY
+1215 
-1226 GKLVIEKR
+1226 
-1234 DAETNNLLP
+1234 
-1243 GAEFRVT
+1243 
-1250 TAAGCEVG
+1250 
-1258 QNGVIGDT
+1258 
-1266 TLTSNGIFRTDA
+1266 
-1278 DGKITISNLRP
+1278 
-1289 GNYIITEIKAPD
+1289 
-1301 GYLIDD
+1301 
-1307 PTRNV
+1307 
-1312 TVTAGDTQTIVFKN
+1312 
-1326 HSTCSLLIKKVC
+1326 STCSLLIKKVC

-1483 NVRPGSYVITEIKA
+1483 NVRPGSYIITEIKA

-1640 RLEGAKIEVAKLNGE
+1640 RLEGAKIEVAKMNGE

-1707 FEFENTA
+1707 FEFENIA

-1721 KIDSVTKK
+1721 KIDSVTRK

>member
-28 FAASSENMP
+28 FAAPSGSMP

-42 KKSDYFLDT
+42 QKSDYFLDT
-51 DGSKTYNSPSFD
+51 DGSKTYNSPSFGE
-63 KPLYLHIINMNV
+63 PLYLHIINMNV
-75 GGKTKVG
+75 GGETKIG

-116 YYYCMTDAKYMTDA
+116 YYYCMTDAKYQTDA
-130 YKAKFGS
+130 YKEKWGGE
-137 QLWTDQNM
+137 LWTDQNL

-166 IPSDAEGQRVAIAKE
+166 IPSDAEGQKVAIAKE

-202 GTTTFYE
+202 GTTTFYQKGE
-209 KGCKVIDNPDCWPDV
+209 KVLDNTDCWPDV

-251 AIMVATPRGEPT
+251 AIMVATPKPPT
-263 IDDYQIVVK
+263 AEDYQIVVK

-283 PGATFSLTMV
+283 AGAAFSLEMV
-293 GSDDPSFPMTGVTG
+293 GSDDPMFPMTGVTG

-315 PLKAGTYQVT
+315 KLKAGTYQVT
-325 ETEAPE
+325 ETKAPD

-344 LPMNGQKTV
+344 LPTNGQKTV
-353 TVTAT
+353 TVTAL
-358 DTPITTSSGS
+358 DTPITLASGS

-375 IPTMGLA
+375 RPTMGLA
-382 GATIRITGIDNNFKY
+382 GATIRITGIDNNFTY
-397 EGQTVAGGA
+397 EGQTVEGGA

-414 MPVGSYIAEEIGA
+414 MPVGSYVAEEIGA

-443 WDKKSDVTLVFE
+443 WDKKNEVKLVFE

-556 VKIDSVT
+556 VKINSVT

-706 TPHEFQVNAGK
+706 TPHEFQVNAGV
-717 TEVGIDVVNLKK
+717 TNVGIDVVNLKK

-796 EAPEGYQL
+796 EAPAGYQL

-853 YLDGTS
+853 YLGGTS

-878 WTGLKA
+878 WTSLKA

-936 KNPTK
+936 KHPTK

-988 VEAPAGYII
+988 IEAPAGYII

-1056 NIHNNLTIES
+1056 NIHNDLTIES

-1125 FANPST
+1125 FANP
-1131 CSLLIKKVCS
+1131 
-1141 INTDKMLEGA
+1141 
-1151 VFDVRYADGSV
+1151 
-1162 VGDSNG
+1162 
-1168 VYETGADGTILITG
+1168 
-1182 LEANKAIIVT
+1182 
-1192 ETKAPNGFAID
+1192 
-1203 TKPQTVTTIAGK
+1203 
-1215 VVQLTFANAPY
+1215 
-1226 GKLVIEKR
+1226 
-1234 DAETNNLLP
+1234 
-1243 GAEFRVT
+1243 
-1250 TAAGCEVG
+1250 
-1258 QNGVIGDT
+1258 
-1266 TLTSNGIFRTDA
+1266 
-1278 DGKITISNLRP
+1278 
-1289 GNYIITEIKAPD
+1289 
-1301 GYLIDD
+1301 
-1307 PTRNV
+1307 
-1312 TVTAGDTQTIVFKN
+1312 
-1326 HSTCSLLIKKVC
+1326 STCSLLIKKVC

-1483 NVRPGSYVITEIKA
+1483 NVRPGNYVITEIKA

-1640 RLEGAKIEVAKLNGE
+1640 RLEGAKIEVAKMNGE

-1721 KIDSVTKK
+1721 KIDSVTRK

>member
-28 FAASSENMP
+28 FAAPSGSMP

-42 KKSDYFLDT
+42 QKSDYFLDT
-51 DGSKTYNSPSFD
+51 DGSKTYNSPSFGE
-63 KPLYLHIINMNV
+63 PLYLHIINMNV
-75 GGKTKVG
+75 GGKTNVG

-116 YYYCMTDAKYMTDA
+116 YYYCMTDAKYQTDA
-130 YKAKFGS
+130 YKEKWGGE
-137 QLWTDQNM
+137 LWTDQNL

-166 IPSDAEGQRVAIAKE
+166 IPSDAEGQKVAIAKE

-202 GTTTFYE
+202 GTTTFYQKGE
-209 KGCKVIDNPDCWPDV
+209 KVLDNTDCWPDV

-251 AIMVATPRGEPT
+251 AIMVATPSIPT
-263 IDDYQIVVK
+263 AESYQIVVK

-283 PGATFSLTMV
+283 SGATFSLTMV
-293 GSDDPSFPMTGVTG
+293 GSTKTLTGVTG

-315 PLKAGTYQVT
+315 NLKAGTYQVT

-339 PYTVT
+339 PYAVT
-344 LPMNGQKTV
+344 LPTNGQNTV
-353 TVTAT
+353 TVTAL
-358 DTPITTSSGS
+358 DTPITLASGS

-375 IPTMGLA
+375 RPTMGLA
-382 GATIRITGIDNNFKY
+382 GATIRITGIDNNFTY
-397 EGQTVAGGA
+397 EGQTVEGGA

-414 MPVGSYIAEEIGA
+414 MPIGSYVAEEIGA

-443 WDKKSDVTLVFE
+443 WDKKNEVKLVFE

-706 TPHEFQVNAGK
+706 TPHEFQVNAGV
-717 TEVGIDVVNLKK
+717 TNVGIDVVNLKK

-796 EAPEGYQL
+796 EAPAGYQL

-853 YLDGTS
+853 YLGGTS

-936 KNPTK
+936 KHPTK

-988 VEAPAGYII
+988 IEAPAGYII

-1056 NIHNNLTIES
+1056 NIHNDLTIES

-1125 FANPST
+1125 FANP
-1131 CSLLIKKVCS
+1131 
-1141 INTDKMLEGA
+1141 
-1151 VFDVRYADGSV
+1151 
-1162 VGDSNG
+1162 
-1168 VYETGADGTILITG
+1168 
-1182 LEANKAIIVT
+1182 
-1192 ETKAPNGFAID
+1192 
-1203 TKPQTVTTIAGK
+1203 
-1215 VVQLTFANAPY
+1215 
-1226 GKLVIEKR
+1226 
-1234 DAETNNLLP
+1234 
-1243 GAEFRVT
+1243 
-1250 TAAGCEVG
+1250 
-1258 QNGVIGDT
+1258 
-1266 TLTSNGIFRTDA
+1266 
-1278 DGKITISNLRP
+1278 
-1289 GNYIITEIKAPD
+1289 
-1301 GYLIDD
+1301 
-1307 PTRNV
+1307 
-1312 TVTAGDTQTIVFKN
+1312 
-1326 HSTCSLLIKKVC
+1326 STCSLLIKKVC

-1483 NVRPGSYVITEIKA
+1483 NVRPGNYVITEIKA

-1640 RLEGAKIEVAKLNGE
+1640 RLEGAKIEVAKMNGE

-1721 KIDSVTKK
+1721 KIDSVTRK

-1918 MNNNVMRWTVSGV
+1918 MNNNIMRWTVSGV

-2070 SVYSHYVPA
+2070 SIYSHYVPA

-2087 KLPRTGY
+2087 TLPRTGY

>member
-28 FAASSENMP
+28 FAAPSGSMP

-42 KKSDYFLDT
+42 QKSDYFLDT
-51 DGSKTYNSPSFD
+51 DGSKTYNSPSFGE
-63 KPLYLHIINMNV
+63 PLYLHIINMNV
-75 GGKTKVG
+75 GGKTNVG

-116 YYYCMTDAKYMTDA
+116 YYYCMTDAKYQTDA
-130 YKAKFGS
+130 YKEKWGGE
-137 QLWTDQNM
+137 LWTDQNL

-166 IPSDAEGQRVAIAKE
+166 IPSDAEGQKVAIAKE

-202 GTTTFYE
+202 GTTTFYQKGE
-209 KGCKVIDNPDCWPDV
+209 KVLDNTDCWPDV

-251 AIMVATPRGEPT
+251 AIMVATPSIPT
-263 IDDYQIVVK
+263 AESYQIVVK

-283 PGATFSLTMV
+283 SGATFSLTMV
-293 GSDDPSFPMTGVTG
+293 GSTKTLTGVTG

-315 PLKAGTYQVT
+315 NLKAGTYQVT

-339 PYTVT
+339 PYAVT
-344 LPMNGQKTV
+344 LPTNGQNTV
-353 TVTAT
+353 TVTAL
-358 DTPITTSSGS
+358 DTPITLASGS

-375 IPTMGLA
+375 RPTMGLA
-382 GATIRITGIDNNFKY
+382 GATIRITGIDNNFTY
-397 EGQTVAGGA
+397 EGQTVEGGA

-414 MPVGSYIAEEIGA
+414 MPVGSYVAEEIGA

-443 WDKKSDVTLVFE
+443 WDKKNEVKLVFE

-464 LKKDESNNPLPGC
+464 LKKDESNNPLPRC

-706 TPHEFQVNAGK
+706 TPHEFQVNAGV
-717 TEVGIDVVNLKK
+717 TNVGIDVVNLKK

-796 EAPEGYQL
+796 EAPAGYQL

-853 YLDGTS
+853 YLGGTS

-878 WTGLKA
+878 WTSLKA

-936 KNPTK
+936 KHPTK

-988 VEAPAGYII
+988 IEAPAGYII

-1024 VIEKTDAATGKLLPG
+1024 VIEKTDAATGKLLSG

-1056 NIHNNLTIES
+1056 NIHNDLTIES

-1125 FANPST
+1125 FANP
-1131 CSLLIKKVCS
+1131 
-1141 INTDKMLEGA
+1141 
-1151 VFDVRYADGSV
+1151 
-1162 VGDSNG
+1162 
-1168 VYETGADGTILITG
+1168 
-1182 LEANKAIIVT
+1182 
-1192 ETKAPNGFAID
+1192 
-1203 TKPQTVTTIAGK
+1203 
-1215 VVQLTFANAPY
+1215 
-1226 GKLVIEKR
+1226 
-1234 DAETNNLLP
+1234 
-1243 GAEFRVT
+1243 
-1250 TAAGCEVG
+1250 
-1258 QNGVIGDT
+1258 
-1266 TLTSNGIFRTDA
+1266 
-1278 DGKITISNLRP
+1278 
-1289 GNYIITEIKAPD
+1289 
-1301 GYLIDD
+1301 
-1307 PTRNV
+1307 
-1312 TVTAGDTQTIVFKN
+1312 
-1326 HSTCSLLIKKVC
+1326 STCSLLIKKVC

-1483 NVRPGSYVITEIKA
+1483 NVRPGNYVITEIKA

-1640 RLEGAKIEVAKLNGE
+1640 RLEGAKIEVAKMNGE

-1721 KIDSVTKK
+1721 KIDSVTRK

>member
-397 EGQTVAGGA
+397 EGQTVTGGA

-853 YLDGTS
+853 YLGGTS

-988 VEAPAGYII
+988 IEAPAGYII

-1024 VIEKTDAATGKLLPG
+1024 VIEKTDAATGKLLSG

-1266 TLTSNGIFRTDA
+1266 T
-1278 DGKITISNLRP
+1278 
-1289 GNYIITEIKAPD
+1289 
-1301 GYLIDD
+1301 
-1307 PTRNV
+1307 
-1312 TVTAGDTQTIVFKN
+1312 
-1326 HSTCSLLIKKVC
+1326 
-1338 TENPDKMLEG
+1338 
-1348 AVFDVRYADGTV
+1348 
-1360 VGDSN
+1360 
-1365 GVFTTGA
+1365 
-1372 DGTILITGL
+1372 
-1381 EANKAI
+1381 
-1387 VVTETKAPD
+1387 
-1396 GFAIDTT
+1396 
-1403 PQTITTQAGKVVQLT
+1403 
-1418 FANAPYGKIIIEKRD
+1418 
-1433 SKTNELLP
+1433 
-1441 GAEFRVTT
+1441 
-1449 AAGCEVGQNGVIGD
+1449 
-1463 TNLTSNGIFTTGAD
+1463 LTSNGIFTTGAD

-1721 KIDSVTKK
+1721 KIDSVTRK

>member
-28 FAASSENMP
+28 FAAPSGSMP

-42 KKSDYFLDT
+42 QKSDYFLDT
-51 DGSKTYNSPSFD
+51 DGSKTYNSPSFGE
-63 KPLYLHIINMNV
+63 PLYLHIINMNV
-75 GGKTKVG
+75 GGETKVG

-116 YYYCMTDAKYMTDA
+116 YYYCMTDAKYQTDA
-130 YKAKFGS
+130 YKEKWGGE
-137 QLWTDQNM
+137 LWTDQNL

-166 IPSDAEGQRVAIAKE
+166 IPSDAEGQKVAIAKE

-202 GTTTFYE
+202 GTTTFYQKGE
-209 KGCKVIDNPDCWPDV
+209 KVLDNTDCWPDV
-224 DVTLYH
+224 DVTLYR

-251 AIMVATPRGEPT
+251 AVMVATPKPPT
-263 IDDYQIVVK
+263 AEDYQIVVK

-283 PGATFSLTMV
+283 AGAAFSLEMV
-293 GSDDPSFPMTGVTG
+293 GSDDPMFPMTGVTG

-315 PLKAGTYQVT
+315 KLKAGTYQVT
-325 ETEAPE
+325 ETKAPD

-344 LPMNGQKTV
+344 LPTNGQKTV
-353 TVTAT
+353 TVTAL
-358 DTPITTSSGS
+358 DTPITLASGS

-375 IPTMGLA
+375 RPTMGLA
-382 GATIRITGIDNNFKY
+382 GATIRITGIDNNFTY
-397 EGQTVAGGA
+397 EGQTVDGGA

-414 MPVGSYIAEEIGA
+414 MPVGSYVAEEIGA

-443 WDKKSDVTLVFE
+443 WDKKNEVKLVFE

-563 KEPVANCTFDIRS
+563 KKPVANCTFDIRS

-706 TPHEFQVNAGK
+706 TPHEFQVNAGV
-717 TEVGIDVVNLKK
+717 TNVGIDVVNLKK

-796 EAPEGYQL
+796 EAPAGYQL

-853 YLDGTS
+853 YLGGTS

-878 WTGLKA
+878 WTSLKA

-936 KNPTK
+936 KHPTK

-960 DNGIFTTDEN
+960 DNGIFTTDVN
-970 GQITIAGLEPEKT
+970 GQITIAGLEPKKT

-988 VEAPAGYII
+988 IEAPAGYII

-1056 NIHNNLTIES
+1056 NIHNDLTIES

-1086 GLTPGNYTIT
+1086 GLTPGHYTIT

-1125 FANPST
+1125 FANP
-1131 CSLLIKKVCS
+1131 
-1141 INTDKMLEGA
+1141 
-1151 VFDVRYADGSV
+1151 
-1162 VGDSNG
+1162 
-1168 VYETGADGTILITG
+1168 
-1182 LEANKAIIVT
+1182 
-1192 ETKAPNGFAID
+1192 
-1203 TKPQTVTTIAGK
+1203 
-1215 VVQLTFANAPY
+1215 
-1226 GKLVIEKR
+1226 
-1234 DAETNNLLP
+1234 
-1243 GAEFRVT
+1243 
-1250 TAAGCEVG
+1250 
-1258 QNGVIGDT
+1258 
-1266 TLTSNGIFRTDA
+1266 
-1278 DGKITISNLRP
+1278 
-1289 GNYIITEIKAPD
+1289 
-1301 GYLIDD
+1301 
-1307 PTRNV
+1307 
-1312 TVTAGDTQTIVFKN
+1312 
-1326 HSTCSLLIKKVC
+1326 STCSLLIKKVC

-1483 NVRPGSYVITEIKA
+1483 NVRPGNYVITEIKA

-1640 RLEGAKIEVAKLNGE
+1640 RLEGAKIEVAKMNGE

-1721 KIDSVTKK
+1721 KIDSVTRK

>member
-28 FAASSENMP
+28 FAAPSGSMP

-42 KKSDYFLDT
+42 QKSDYFLDT
-51 DGSKTYNSPSFD
+51 DGSKTYNSPSFGE
-63 KPLYLHIINMNV
+63 PLYLHIINMNV
-75 GGKTKVG
+75 GGKTNVG

-116 YYYCMTDAKYMTDA
+116 YYYCMTDAKYQTDA
-130 YKAKFGS
+130 YKEKWGGA
-137 QLWTDQNM
+137 LWTDQNM

-166 IPSDAEGQRVAIAKE
+166 IPSDAEGQKVAIAKE

-202 GTTTFYE
+202 GTTTFYQKGE
-209 KGCKVIDNPDCWPDV
+209 KVLDNTDCWPDV

-230 YIGGNATS
+230 YIGGDATS

-251 AIMVATPRGEPT
+251 AIMVATPKKSDIPS
-263 IDDYQIVVK
+263 DKYQIVVK

-283 PGATFSLTMV
+283 AGATFSLEMV
-293 GSDDPSFPMTGVTG
+293 GSDDPKFPMTGVTG

-315 PLKAGTYQVT
+315 NLKAGTYQVT

-339 PYTVT
+339 PYAVT
-344 LPMNGQKTV
+344 LPTNGQNTV
-353 TVTAT
+353 TVTAL
-358 DTPITTSSGS
+358 DTPITLASGS

-375 IPTMGLA
+375 RPTMGLA
-382 GATIRITGIDNNFKY
+382 GATIRITGIDNNFTY
-397 EGQTVAGGA
+397 EGQTVEGGA

-414 MPVGSYIAEEIGA
+414 MPVGSYVAEEIGA

-443 WDKKSDVTLVFE
+443 WDKKNEVKLVFE

-563 KEPVANCTFDIRS
+563 KKPVANCTFDIRS

-706 TPHEFQVNAGK
+706 TPHEFQVNAGV
-717 TEVGIDVVNLKK
+717 TNVGIDVVNLKK

-796 EAPEGYQL
+796 EAPAGYQL

-853 YLDGTS
+853 YLGGTS
-859 GTGGTVIGE
+859 GTGGTAIGE

-936 KNPTK
+936 KHPTK

-970 GQITIAGLEPEKT
+970 GQITIAGLEPKKT

-988 VEAPAGYII
+988 IEAPAGYII

-1024 VIEKTDAATGKLLPG
+1024 VIEKTDAATGKLLSG

-1056 NIHNNLTIES
+1056 NIHNDLTIES

-1086 GLTPGNYTIT
+1086 GLTPGHYTIT

-1125 FANPST
+1125 FANP
-1131 CSLLIKKVCS
+1131 
-1141 INTDKMLEGA
+1141 
-1151 VFDVRYADGSV
+1151 
-1162 VGDSNG
+1162 
-1168 VYETGADGTILITG
+1168 
-1182 LEANKAIIVT
+1182 
-1192 ETKAPNGFAID
+1192 
-1203 TKPQTVTTIAGK
+1203 
-1215 VVQLTFANAPY
+1215 
-1226 GKLVIEKR
+1226 
-1234 DAETNNLLP
+1234 
-1243 GAEFRVT
+1243 
-1250 TAAGCEVG
+1250 
-1258 QNGVIGDT
+1258 
-1266 TLTSNGIFRTDA
+1266 
-1278 DGKITISNLRP
+1278 
-1289 GNYIITEIKAPD
+1289 
-1301 GYLIDD
+1301 
-1307 PTRNV
+1307 
-1312 TVTAGDTQTIVFKN
+1312 
-1326 HSTCSLLIKKVC
+1326 STCSLLIKKVC

-1387 VVTETKAPD
+1387 VVTETKAPN

-1483 NVRPGSYVITEIKA
+1483 NVRPGNYVITEIKA

-1640 RLEGAKIEVAKLNGE
+1640 RLEGAKIEVAKMNGE

-1721 KIDSVTKK
+1721 KIDSVTRK

>member
-339 PYTVT
+339 PYAVT
-344 LPMNGQKTV
+344 LPTNGQKTV
-353 TVTAT
+353 TVTAL
-358 DTPITTSSGS
+358 DTPITLASGS

-375 IPTMGLA
+375 RPTMGLA
-382 GATIRITGIDNNFKY
+382 GATIRITGIDNNFTY
-397 EGQTVAGGA
+397 EGQTVEGGA

-414 MPVGSYIAEEIGA
+414 MPVGSYVAEEIGA

-443 WDKKSDVTLVFE
+443 WDKKNEVKLVFE

-706 TPHEFQVNAGK
+706 TPHEFQVNAGV
-717 TEVGIDVVNLKK
+717 TNVGIDVVNLKK

-796 EAPEGYQL
+796 EAPAGYQL

-853 YLDGTS
+853 YLGGTS

-936 KNPTK
+936 KHPTK

-988 VEAPAGYII
+988 IEAPAGYII

-1056 NIHNNLTIES
+1056 NIHNDLTIES

-1125 FANPST
+1125 FANP
-1131 CSLLIKKVCS
+1131 
-1141 INTDKMLEGA
+1141 
-1151 VFDVRYADGSV
+1151 
-1162 VGDSNG
+1162 
-1168 VYETGADGTILITG
+1168 
-1182 LEANKAIIVT
+1182 
-1192 ETKAPNGFAID
+1192 
-1203 TKPQTVTTIAGK
+1203 
-1215 VVQLTFANAPY
+1215 
-1226 GKLVIEKR
+1226 
-1234 DAETNNLLP
+1234 
-1243 GAEFRVT
+1243 
-1250 TAAGCEVG
+1250 
-1258 QNGVIGDT
+1258 
-1266 TLTSNGIFRTDA
+1266 
-1278 DGKITISNLRP
+1278 
-1289 GNYIITEIKAPD
+1289 
-1301 GYLIDD
+1301 
-1307 PTRNV
+1307 
-1312 TVTAGDTQTIVFKN
+1312 
-1326 HSTCSLLIKKVC
+1326 STCSLLIKKVC

-1483 NVRPGSYVITEIKA
+1483 NVRPGNYIITEIKA

-1640 RLEGAKIEVAKLNGE
+1640 RLEGAKIEVAKMNGE

-1721 KIDSVTKK
+1721 KIDSVTRK

>member
-1 MRTKIG
+1 MRQKIG

-28 FAASSENMP
+28 FAAPSGSMP

-42 KKSDYFLDT
+42 QKSDYFLDT
-51 DGSKTYNSPSFD
+51 DGSKTYNSPSFGE
-63 KPLYLHIINMNV
+63 PLYLHIINMNV
-75 GGKTKVG
+75 GGKTNVG

-116 YYYCMTDAKYMTDA
+116 YYYCMTDAKYQTDA
-130 YKAKFGS
+130 YKEKWGGE
-137 QLWTDQNM
+137 LWTDQNL

-166 IPSDAEGQRVAIAKE
+166 IPSDAEGQKVAIAKE

-202 GTTTFYE
+202 GTTTFYQKGE
-209 KGCKVIDNPDCWPDV
+209 KVLDNTDCWPDV

-251 AIMVATPRGEPT
+251 AIMVATPSIPT
-263 IDDYQIVVK
+263 LGNYQITVK

-283 PGATFSLTMV
+283 AGAEFSLEMV
-293 GSDDPSFPMTGVTG
+293 GSDDPKFPMTGVTG
-307 QDGTYTFK
+307 QGGTLTFK
-315 PLKAGTYQVT
+315 DLKAGTYQVT
-325 ETEAPE
+325 ETKAPE
-331 GYQIDNPG
+331 DYQIDNPG

-344 LPMNGQKTV
+344 LPTNGQNTV

-358 DTPITTSSGS
+358 DTPITLASGS

-375 IPTMGLA
+375 RPTMGLA
-382 GATIRITGIDNNFKY
+382 GATIRITGIDNNFTY
-397 EGQTVAGGA
+397 EGQTVEGGA

-414 MPVGSYIAEEIGA
+414 MPVGSYVAEEIGA

-443 WDKKSDVTLVFE
+443 WDKKNEVKLVFE

-556 VKIDSVT
+556 VKINSVT

-706 TPHEFQVNAGK
+706 TPHEFQVNAGV
-717 TEVGIDVVNLKK
+717 TNVGIDVVNLKK

-796 EAPEGYQL
+796 EAPAGYQL

-853 YLDGTS
+853 YLGGTS

-988 VEAPAGYII
+988 IEAPAGYII

-1024 VIEKTDAATGKLLPG
+1024 VIEKTDAATGKLLSG

-1056 NIHNNLTIES
+1056 NIHNDLTIES

-1131 CSLLIKKVCS
+1131 CSLLIKKVC
-1141 INTDKMLEGA
+1141 
-1151 VFDVRYADGSV
+1151 
-1162 VGDSNG
+1162 
-1168 VYETGADGTILITG
+1168 
-1182 LEANKAIIVT
+1182 
-1192 ETKAPNGFAID
+1192 
-1203 TKPQTVTTIAGK
+1203 
-1215 VVQLTFANAPY
+1215 
-1226 GKLVIEKR
+1226 
-1234 DAETNNLLP
+1234 
-1243 GAEFRVT
+1243 
-1250 TAAGCEVG
+1250 
-1258 QNGVIGDT
+1258 
-1266 TLTSNGIFRTDA
+1266 
-1278 DGKITISNLRP
+1278 
-1289 GNYIITEIKAPD
+1289 
-1301 GYLIDD
+1301 
-1307 PTRNV
+1307 
-1312 TVTAGDTQTIVFKN
+1312 
-1326 HSTCSLLIKKVC
+1326 

-1381 EANKAI
+1381 EANRAI

-1483 NVRPGSYVITEIKA
+1483 NVRPGNYIITEIKA

-1640 RLEGAKIEVAKLNGE
+1640 RLEGAKIEVAKMNGE

-1721 KIDSVTKK
+1721 KIDSVTRK

-2070 SVYSHYVPA
+2070 SIYSHYVPA

>member
-325 ETEAPE
+325 ETTAPD

-339 PYTVT
+339 PYAVT
-344 LPMNGQKTV
+344 LPTNGQKTV
-353 TVTAT
+353 TVTAL
-358 DTPITTSSGS
+358 DTPITLASGS

-375 IPTMGLA
+375 RPTMGLA
-382 GATIRITGIDNNFKY
+382 GATIRITGIDNNFTY
-397 EGQTVAGGA
+397 EGQTVEGGA

-414 MPVGSYIAEEIGA
+414 MPVGSYVAEEIGA

-443 WDKKSDVTLVFE
+443 WDKKNEVKLVFE

-706 TPHEFQVNAGK
+706 TPHEFQVNAGV
-717 TEVGIDVVNLKK
+717 TNVGIDVVNLKK

-796 EAPEGYQL
+796 EAPAGYQL

-853 YLDGTS
+853 YLGGTS

-878 WTGLKA
+878 WTGLQA

-936 KNPTK
+936 KHPTK

-988 VEAPAGYII
+988 IEAPAGYII

-1056 NIHNNLTIES
+1056 NIHNDLTIES

-1125 FANPST
+1125 FANP
-1131 CSLLIKKVCS
+1131 
-1141 INTDKMLEGA
+1141 
-1151 VFDVRYADGSV
+1151 
-1162 VGDSNG
+1162 
-1168 VYETGADGTILITG
+1168 
-1182 LEANKAIIVT
+1182 
-1192 ETKAPNGFAID
+1192 
-1203 TKPQTVTTIAGK
+1203 
-1215 VVQLTFANAPY
+1215 
-1226 GKLVIEKR
+1226 
-1234 DAETNNLLP
+1234 
-1243 GAEFRVT
+1243 
-1250 TAAGCEVG
+1250 
-1258 QNGVIGDT
+1258 
-1266 TLTSNGIFRTDA
+1266 
-1278 DGKITISNLRP
+1278 
-1289 GNYIITEIKAPD
+1289 
-1301 GYLIDD
+1301 
-1307 PTRNV
+1307 
-1312 TVTAGDTQTIVFKN
+1312 
-1326 HSTCSLLIKKVC
+1326 STCSLLIKKVC

-1483 NVRPGSYVITEIKA
+1483 NVRPGNYIITEIKA

-1918 MNNNVMRWTVSGV
+1918 MNNNIMRWTVSGV

-1962 YSTTQ
+1962 YSTMQ

-2070 SVYSHYVPA
+2070 SIYSHYVPA

-2087 KLPRTGY
+2087 TLPRTGY

>member
-680 LTVPNLEPGI
+680 LTVPDLEPGI

-717 TEVGIDVVNLKK
+717 TETGIDVVNLKK

-796 EAPEGYQL
+796 EAPAGYQL

-853 YLDGTS
+853 YLGGTS

-988 VEAPAGYII
+988 IEAPAGYII

-1234 DAETNNLLP
+1234 D
-1243 GAEFRVT
+1243 
-1250 TAAGCEVG
+1250 
-1258 QNGVIGDT
+1258 
-1266 TLTSNGIFRTDA
+1266 
-1278 DGKITISNLRP
+1278 
-1289 GNYIITEIKAPD
+1289 
-1301 GYLIDD
+1301 
-1307 PTRNV
+1307 
-1312 TVTAGDTQTIVFKN
+1312 
-1326 HSTCSLLIKKVC
+1326 
-1338 TENPDKMLEG
+1338 
-1348 AVFDVRYADGTV
+1348 
-1360 VGDSN
+1360 
-1365 GVFTTGA
+1365 
-1372 DGTILITGL
+1372 
-1381 EANKAI
+1381 
-1387 VVTETKAPD
+1387 
-1396 GFAIDTT
+1396 
-1403 PQTITTQAGKVVQLT
+1403 
-1418 FANAPYGKIIIEKRD
+1418 

-1463 TNLTSNGIFTTGAD
+1463 TKLTSNGIFTTGAD

-1918 MNNNVMRWTVSGV
+1918 MNNNIMRWTVSGV

-2070 SVYSHYVPA
+2070 SIYSHYVPA

-2087 KLPRTGY
+2087 TLPRTGY

>member
-1 MRTKIG
+1 MRTRIG

-28 FAASSENMP
+28 FAASSESMP

-75 GGKTKVG
+75 GGETKVG

-116 YYYCMTDAKYMTDA
+116 YYYCMTDAKYQTDA
-130 YKAKFGS
+130 YKEKWGGA
-137 QLWTDQNM
+137 LWTDQNM

-166 IPSDAEGQRVAIAKE
+166 IPSDAEGQKVAIAKE

-202 GTTTFYE
+202 GTTTFYQKGE
-209 KGCKVIDNPDCWPDV
+209 KVLDNTDCWPDV

-251 AIMVATPRGEPT
+251 AIMVATPKTPDTPIE
-263 IDDYQIVVK
+263 DYQIVVK
-272 KVDSSNPTKGL
+272 KVDSTNPTKGL
-283 PGATFSLTMV
+283 AGATFSLTKV
-293 GSDDPSFPMTGVTG
+293 GSDDPKYPLTGVTG
-307 QDGTYTFK
+307 QDGTYTFRR
-315 PLKAGTYQVT
+315 LEAGTYQVT

-339 PYTVT
+339 PYAVT
-344 LPMNGQKTV
+344 LPTNGQKTV

-358 DTPITTSSGS
+358 DTPITIASGS

-375 IPTMGLA
+375 RPTMGLA
-382 GATIRITGIDNNFKY
+382 GATIRITGIDNNFTY
-397 EGQTVAGGA
+397 EGQTVEGGA

-414 MPVGSYIAEEIGA
+414 MPVGSYVAEEIGA

-443 WDKKSDVTLVFE
+443 WDKKNEVKLVFE

-706 TPHEFQVNAGK
+706 TPHEFQVNAGV
-717 TEVGIDVVNLKK
+717 TNVGIDVVNLKK

-796 EAPEGYQL
+796 EAPAGYQL

-853 YLDGTS
+853 YLGGTS

-878 WTGLKA
+878 WTSLKA

-936 KNPTK
+936 KHPTK

-988 VEAPAGYII
+988 IEAPAGYII

-1056 NIHNNLTIES
+1056 NIHNDLTIES

-1125 FANPST
+1125 FANP
-1131 CSLLIKKVCS
+1131 
-1141 INTDKMLEGA
+1141 
-1151 VFDVRYADGSV
+1151 
-1162 VGDSNG
+1162 
-1168 VYETGADGTILITG
+1168 
-1182 LEANKAIIVT
+1182 
-1192 ETKAPNGFAID
+1192 
-1203 TKPQTVTTIAGK
+1203 
-1215 VVQLTFANAPY
+1215 
-1226 GKLVIEKR
+1226 
-1234 DAETNNLLP
+1234 
-1243 GAEFRVT
+1243 
-1250 TAAGCEVG
+1250 
-1258 QNGVIGDT
+1258 
-1266 TLTSNGIFRTDA
+1266 
-1278 DGKITISNLRP
+1278 
-1289 GNYIITEIKAPD
+1289 
-1301 GYLIDD
+1301 
-1307 PTRNV
+1307 
-1312 TVTAGDTQTIVFKN
+1312 
-1326 HSTCSLLIKKVC
+1326 STCSLLIKKVC

-1483 NVRPGSYVITEIKA
+1483 NVRPGNYVITEIKA

-1640 RLEGAKIEVAKLNGE
+1640 RLEGAKIEVAKMNGE

-1721 KIDSVTKK
+1721 KIDSVTRK

>member
-28 FAASSENMP
+28 FAAPSGSMP

-42 KKSDYFLDT
+42 QKSDYFLDT
-51 DGSKTYNSPSFD
+51 DGSKTYNSPSFGE
-63 KPLYLHIINMNV
+63 PLYLHIINMNV
-75 GGKTKVG
+75 GGETKIG

-116 YYYCMTDAKYMTDA
+116 YYYCMTDTKYQTDA
-130 YKAKFGS
+130 YKEKWGGE
-137 QLWTDQNM
+137 LWTDPNL

-166 IPSDAEGQRVAIAKE
+166 IPSDAEGQKVAIAKE

-202 GTTTFYE
+202 GTTTFYQKGE
-209 KGCKVIDNPDCWPDV
+209 KVLDNTDCWPDV
-224 DVTLYH
+224 GVTLYH

-244 YTNDNTQ
+244 YTNENTQ
-251 AIMVATPRGEPT
+251 AIMVATPKEPT
-263 IDDYQIVVK
+263 SEEYQIVVK

-283 PGATFSLTMV
+283 AGAEFSLEMV
-293 GSDDPSFPMTGVTG
+293 GSDDPKFPMTGVTR
-307 QDGTYTFK
+307 QNGTYTFRG
-315 PLKAGTYQVT
+315 LKAGTYQVT
-325 ETEAPE
+325 ETTAPD

-344 LPMNGQKTV
+344 LPTNGQKTV
-353 TVTAT
+353 TVTAL
-358 DTPITTSSGS
+358 DTPITLASGS

-375 IPTMGLA
+375 RPTMGLA
-382 GATIRITGIDNNFKY
+382 GATIRITGIDNNFTY
-397 EGQTVAGGA
+397 EGQTVEGGA

-414 MPVGSYIAEEIGA
+414 MPVGSYVAEEIGA

-443 WDKKSDVTLVFE
+443 WDKKNEVKLVFE

-706 TPHEFQVNAGK
+706 TPHEFQVNAGV
-717 TEVGIDVVNLKK
+717 TNVGIDVVNLKK

-796 EAPEGYQL
+796 EAPAGYQL

-853 YLDGTS
+853 YLGGTS
-859 GTGGTVIGE
+859 GTGGTAIGE

-970 GQITIAGLEPEKT
+970 GQITIAGLEPKKT

-988 VEAPAGYII
+988 IEAPAGYII

-1056 NIHNNLTIES
+1056 NIHNDLTIES

-1125 FANPST
+1125 FANP
-1131 CSLLIKKVCS
+1131 
-1141 INTDKMLEGA
+1141 
-1151 VFDVRYADGSV
+1151 
-1162 VGDSNG
+1162 
-1168 VYETGADGTILITG
+1168 
-1182 LEANKAIIVT
+1182 
-1192 ETKAPNGFAID
+1192 
-1203 TKPQTVTTIAGK
+1203 
-1215 VVQLTFANAPY
+1215 
-1226 GKLVIEKR
+1226 
-1234 DAETNNLLP
+1234 
-1243 GAEFRVT
+1243 
-1250 TAAGCEVG
+1250 
-1258 QNGVIGDT
+1258 
-1266 TLTSNGIFRTDA
+1266 
-1278 DGKITISNLRP
+1278 
-1289 GNYIITEIKAPD
+1289 
-1301 GYLIDD
+1301 
-1307 PTRNV
+1307 
-1312 TVTAGDTQTIVFKN
+1312 
-1326 HSTCSLLIKKVC
+1326 STCSLLIKKVC

-1483 NVRPGSYVITEIKA
+1483 NVRPGSYIITEIKA

-1640 RLEGAKIEVAKLNGE
+1640 RLEGAKIEVAKMNGE

-1721 KIDSVTKK
+1721 KIDSVTRK

>member
-1 MRTKIG
+1 MRQKIG

-28 FAASSENMP
+28 FAAPSGSMP

-42 KKSDYFLDT
+42 QKSDYFLDT
-51 DGSKTYNSPSFD
+51 DGSKTYNSPSFGE
-63 KPLYLHIINMNV
+63 PLYLHIINMNV
-75 GGKTKVG
+75 GGKTNVG

-116 YYYCMTDAKYMTDA
+116 YYYCMTDAKYQTDA
-130 YKAKFGS
+130 YKEKWGGE
-137 QLWTDQNM
+137 LWTDQNL

-166 IPSDAEGQRVAIAKE
+166 IPSDAEGQKVAIAKE

-202 GTTTFYE
+202 GTTTFYQKGE
-209 KGCKVIDNPDCWPDV
+209 KVLDNTDCWPDV

-251 AIMVATPRGEPT
+251 AIMVATPSIPT
-263 IDDYQIVVK
+263 LGNYQITVK

-283 PGATFSLTMV
+283 AGAEFSLEMV
-293 GSDDPSFPMTGVTG
+293 GSDDPKFPMTGVTG
-307 QDGTYTFK
+307 QGGTLTFK
-315 PLKAGTYQVT
+315 DLKAGTYQVT
-325 ETEAPE
+325 ETKAPE
-331 GYQIDNPG
+331 DYQIDNPG

-344 LPMNGQKTV
+344 LPTNGQNTV

-358 DTPITTSSGS
+358 DTPITLASGS

-375 IPTMGLA
+375 RPTMGLA
-382 GATIRITGIDNNFKY
+382 GATIRITGIDNNFTY
-397 EGQTVAGGA
+397 EGQTVEGGA

-414 MPVGSYIAEEIGA
+414 MPVGSYVAEEIGA

-443 WDKKSDVTLVFE
+443 WDKKNEVKLVFE

-556 VKIDSVT
+556 VKINSVT

-706 TPHEFQVNAGK
+706 TPHEFQVNAGV
-717 TEVGIDVVNLKK
+717 TNVGIDVVNLKK

-796 EAPEGYQL
+796 EAPAGYQL

-853 YLDGTS
+853 YLGGTS

-936 KNPTK
+936 KHPTK

-988 VEAPAGYII
+988 IEAPAGYII

-1024 VIEKTDAATGKLLPG
+1024 VIEKTDAATGKLLSG

-1056 NIHNNLTIES
+1056 NIHNDLTIES

-1125 FANPST
+1125 FANP
-1131 CSLLIKKVCS
+1131 
-1141 INTDKMLEGA
+1141 
-1151 VFDVRYADGSV
+1151 
-1162 VGDSNG
+1162 
-1168 VYETGADGTILITG
+1168 
-1182 LEANKAIIVT
+1182 
-1192 ETKAPNGFAID
+1192 
-1203 TKPQTVTTIAGK
+1203 
-1215 VVQLTFANAPY
+1215 
-1226 GKLVIEKR
+1226 
-1234 DAETNNLLP
+1234 
-1243 GAEFRVT
+1243 
-1250 TAAGCEVG
+1250 
-1258 QNGVIGDT
+1258 
-1266 TLTSNGIFRTDA
+1266 
-1278 DGKITISNLRP
+1278 
-1289 GNYIITEIKAPD
+1289 
-1301 GYLIDD
+1301 
-1307 PTRNV
+1307 
-1312 TVTAGDTQTIVFKN
+1312 
-1326 HSTCSLLIKKVC
+1326 STCSLLIKKVC

-1483 NVRPGSYVITEIKA
+1483 NVRPGNYIITEIKA

-1560 DGGATSTNGLYTTD
+1560 DGGASSTNGLYTTD

-1640 RLEGAKIEVAKLNGE
+1640 RLEGAKIEVAKMNGE

-1721 KIDSVTKK
+1721 KIDSVTRK

-1962 YSTTQ
+1962 YSTMQ

-2070 SVYSHYVPA
+2070 SIYSHYVPA

>member
-28 FAASSENMP
+28 FAAPSGSMP

-42 KKSDYFLDT
+42 QKSDYFLDT
-51 DGSKTYNSPSFD
+51 DGSKTYNSPSFGE
-63 KPLYLHIINMNV
+63 PLYLHIINMNV
-75 GGKTKVG
+75 GGETKVG

-116 YYYCMTDAKYMTDA
+116 YYYCMTDAKYQTDA
-130 YKAKFGS
+130 YKEKWGGE
-137 QLWTDQNM
+137 LWTDQNL

-166 IPSDAEGQRVAIAKE
+166 IPSDAEGQKVAIAKE

-202 GTTTFYE
+202 GTTTFYQKGE
-209 KGCKVIDNPDCWPDV
+209 KVLDNTDCWPDV
-224 DVTLYH
+224 DVTLYR

-251 AIMVATPRGEPT
+251 AVMVATPKPPT
-263 IDDYQIVVK
+263 AEDYQIVVK

-283 PGATFSLTMV
+283 AGAAFSLEMV
-293 GSDDPSFPMTGVTG
+293 GSDDPMFPMTGVTG

-315 PLKAGTYQVT
+315 KLKAGTYQVT
-325 ETEAPE
+325 ETKAPD

-344 LPMNGQKTV
+344 LPTNGQKTV
-353 TVTAT
+353 TVTAL
-358 DTPITTSSGS
+358 DTPITLASGS

-375 IPTMGLA
+375 RPTMGLA
-382 GATIRITGIDNNFKY
+382 GATIRITGIDNNFTY
-397 EGQTVAGGA
+397 EGQTVDGGA

-414 MPVGSYIAEEIGA
+414 MPVGSYVAEEIGA

-443 WDKKSDVTLVFE
+443 WDKKNEVKLVFE

-563 KEPVANCTFDIRS
+563 KKPVANCTFDIRS

-581 HETLT
+581 HEALT

-706 TPHEFQVNAGK
+706 TPHEFQVNAGV
-717 TEVGIDVVNLKK
+717 TNVGIDVVNLKK

-796 EAPEGYQL
+796 EAPAGYQL

-853 YLDGTS
+853 YLGGTS

-878 WTGLKA
+878 WTSLKA

-936 KNPTK
+936 KHPTK

-988 VEAPAGYII
+988 IEAPAGYII

-1056 NIHNNLTIES
+1056 NIHNDLTIES

-1125 FANPST
+1125 FANP
-1131 CSLLIKKVCS
+1131 
-1141 INTDKMLEGA
+1141 
-1151 VFDVRYADGSV
+1151 
-1162 VGDSNG
+1162 
-1168 VYETGADGTILITG
+1168 
-1182 LEANKAIIVT
+1182 
-1192 ETKAPNGFAID
+1192 
-1203 TKPQTVTTIAGK
+1203 
-1215 VVQLTFANAPY
+1215 
-1226 GKLVIEKR
+1226 
-1234 DAETNNLLP
+1234 
-1243 GAEFRVT
+1243 
-1250 TAAGCEVG
+1250 
-1258 QNGVIGDT
+1258 
-1266 TLTSNGIFRTDA
+1266 
-1278 DGKITISNLRP
+1278 
-1289 GNYIITEIKAPD
+1289 
-1301 GYLIDD
+1301 
-1307 PTRNV
+1307 
-1312 TVTAGDTQTIVFKN
+1312 
-1326 HSTCSLLIKKVC
+1326 STCSLLIKKVC

-1483 NVRPGSYVITEIKA
+1483 NVRPGSYIITEIKA

-1640 RLEGAKIEVAKLNGE
+1640 RLEGAKIEVAKMNGE

-1721 KIDSVTKK
+1721 KIDSVTRK

-1763 EDGKYYVREIVAAEG
+1763 DDGKYYVREIVAAEG

>member
-1 MRTKIG
+1 MRQKIG

-28 FAASSENMP
+28 FAAPSGSMP

-42 KKSDYFLDT
+42 QKSDYFLDT
-51 DGSKTYNSPSFD
+51 DGSKTYNSPSFGE
-63 KPLYLHIINMNV
+63 PLYLHIINMNV
-75 GGKTKVG
+75 GGKTKIG

-116 YYYCMTDAKYMTDA
+116 YYYCMTDAKYQTDA
-130 YKAKFGS
+130 YKEKWGGE
-137 QLWTDQNM
+137 LWTDQNL

-166 IPSDAEGQRVAIAKE
+166 IPSDAEGQKVAIAKE

-202 GTTTFYE
+202 GTTTFYQKGE
-209 KGCKVIDNPDCWPDV
+209 KVLDNTDCWPDV

-251 AIMVATPRGEPT
+251 AIMVATPSIPT
-263 IDDYQIVVK
+263 AESYQIVVK

-283 PGATFSLTMV
+283 SGATFSLTMV
-293 GSDDPSFPMTGVTG
+293 GSTKTLTGVTG

-315 PLKAGTYQVT
+315 NLKAGTYQVT
-325 ETEAPE
+325 ETKAPD

-344 LPMNGQKTV
+344 LPTNGQKTV
-353 TVTAT
+353 TVTAL
-358 DTPITTSSGS
+358 DTPITLASGS

-375 IPTMGLA
+375 RPTMGLA
-382 GATIRITGIDNNFKY
+382 GATIRITGIDNNFTY
-397 EGQTVAGGA
+397 EGQTVEGGA

-414 MPVGSYIAEEIGA
+414 MPVGSYVAEEIGA

-443 WDKKSDVTLVFE
+443 WDKKNEVKLVFE

-581 HETLT
+581 HEALT

-706 TPHEFQVNAGK
+706 TPHEFQVNAGV
-717 TEVGIDVVNLKK
+717 TNVGIDVVNLKK

-796 EAPEGYQL
+796 EAPAGYQL

-853 YLDGTS
+853 YLGGTS
-859 GTGGTVIGE
+859 GTGGTAIGE

-970 GQITIAGLEPEKT
+970 GQITIAGLEPKKT

-988 VEAPAGYII
+988 IEAPAGYII

-1056 NIHNNLTIES
+1056 NIHNDLTIES

-1125 FANPST
+1125 FANP
-1131 CSLLIKKVCS
+1131 
-1141 INTDKMLEGA
+1141 
-1151 VFDVRYADGSV
+1151 
-1162 VGDSNG
+1162 
-1168 VYETGADGTILITG
+1168 
-1182 LEANKAIIVT
+1182 
-1192 ETKAPNGFAID
+1192 
-1203 TKPQTVTTIAGK
+1203 
-1215 VVQLTFANAPY
+1215 
-1226 GKLVIEKR
+1226 
-1234 DAETNNLLP
+1234 
-1243 GAEFRVT
+1243 
-1250 TAAGCEVG
+1250 
-1258 QNGVIGDT
+1258 
-1266 TLTSNGIFRTDA
+1266 
-1278 DGKITISNLRP
+1278 
-1289 GNYIITEIKAPD
+1289 
-1301 GYLIDD
+1301 
-1307 PTRNV
+1307 
-1312 TVTAGDTQTIVFKN
+1312 
-1326 HSTCSLLIKKVC
+1326 STCSLLIKKVC

-1483 NVRPGSYVITEIKA
+1483 NVRPGNYIITEIKA

-1640 RLEGAKIEVAKLNGE
+1640 RLEGAKIEVAKMNGE

-1721 KIDSVTKK
+1721 KIDSVTRK

-2070 SVYSHYVPA
+2070 SIYSHYVPA